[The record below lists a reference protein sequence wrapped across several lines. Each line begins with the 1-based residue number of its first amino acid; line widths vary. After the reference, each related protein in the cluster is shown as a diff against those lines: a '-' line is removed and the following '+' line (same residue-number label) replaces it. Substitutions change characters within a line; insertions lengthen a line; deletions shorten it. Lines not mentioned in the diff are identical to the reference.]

1 MREEAYDHVK
11 DRIAMAGGDPS
22 SPKKSDATTQ
32 PYRRADKVKGK
43 TVYQKQAEKKY
54 GKGVTA
60 LDIVKSKIK
69 KSGGKIMGE
78 ETLQEK
84 SQEGG
89 RSNFGKASVRNM
101 RRFGYGGNNAAR
113 LGQGEKRG
121 EAIDKRTAEH
131 KASRG
136 VKGSTQKRE
145 DKMKPVKWSDKNN
158 NDNRTEEFT
167 AEAMDSGS
175 GVGYEP
181 GKPAAKLGAIKLIS
195 KKEADAARER
205 ILAKTKAKRE
215 AAKKK
220 EDKNKQEVKA
230 VPADTMEGMYDID
243 PKTGKSPVASSVE
256 KGNKKKGEKR
266 LKHFAKLAK
275 KMVGEGTVA
284 KDMCKKNCGC
294 GQDPCIT
301 YGEQTQKPAAARP
314 ADKVMVSELS
324 KKTYGSY
331 VKKAATE
338 IGTSAMKGDYKKMQK
353 RHKGVLDASD
363 KLQKEELKMTKKE
376 YSKIHKDFKSDDPK
390 KPRTTKYVPG
400 KGTVSMPVKFVD
412 EAVYTGPNKEDR
424 KQIKKMDNPSYAKK
438 LADYEKNM
446 DPKKRQALKDK
457 ATKGMKF
464 TVEAMSSYDRNR
476 KAAAKRAAERN
487 RLRKAGKMGGRMERE
502 TYRSEGGTEM
512 HHKGYKVEEINPT
525 VEKAVQALDEIS
537 KKTLGSY
544 VKKAATEIGTSA
556 MKGDYKKMQKRH
568 KGVLDASD
576 KLQKE
581 GVYTGPNKEDRK
593 VIKKLDDK
601 DFAKKAA
608 DYEKNMDPKK
618 RQELKDK
625 ATKGMKFTHEGTSYG
640 MYKGSGKPSG
650 AMAAFAKKDK
660 EKKKEVKKEGLT
672 MMILGKEVEMVEACW
687 KGYEKKGMK
696 TMFGKRYPNCVK
708 KTKKEEVELP
718 NVTKQAK
725 VVKGKRT
732 GVLPLSDPKTQVGV
746 SGGYKKEEVEQVVE
760 HHEKDKDGNTI
771 PHNDEKIVNESDK
784 KGKGSG
790 TKDACYHKVKSRYSV
805 WPVSYT
811 HLRAPR
817 DS

>member
-1 MREEAYDHVK
+1 
-11 DRIAMAGGDPS
+11 MAGGDPS

-60 LDIVKSKIK
+60 LDIVKDKIK

-220 EDKNKQEVKA
+220 
-230 VPADTMEGMYDID
+230 MSEGMYDID

-476 KAAAKRAAERN
+476 KAAAKRAAARNAER
-487 RLRKAGKMGGRMERE
+487 RAGKRGGRMEGE
-502 TYRSEGGTEM
+502 TYRTEAGVHM
-512 HHKGYKVEEINPT
+512 HHKGYK
-525 VEKAVQALDEIS
+525 A
-537 KKTLGSY
+537 
-544 VKKAATEIGTSA
+544 
-556 MKGDYKKMQKRH
+556 
-568 KGVLDASD
+568 
-576 KLQKE
+576 E
-581 GVYTGPNKEDRK
+581 G
-593 VIKKLDDK
+593 
-601 DFAKKAA
+601 
-608 DYEKNMDPKK
+608 M
-618 RQELKDK
+618 
-625 ATKGMKFTHEGTSYG
+625 SYG
-640 MYKGSGKPSG
+640 LYKGSGKPSG
-650 AMAAFAKKDK
+650 PMAAFGKKNK
-660 EKKKEVKKEGLT
+660 LNKPETKKKKVQSFKKFKAGQEPASASAPD
-672 MMILGKEVEMVEACW
+672 MSEATLATARKNIGRDPKKKSCW
-687 KGYEKKGMK
+687 KGYKATG
-696 TMFGKRYPNCVK
+696 
-708 KTKKEEVELP
+708 TKM
-718 NVTKQAK
+718 
-725 VVKGKRT
+725 
-732 GVLPLSDPKTQVGV
+732 
-746 SGGYKKEEVEQVVE
+746 
-760 HHEKDKDGNTI
+760 KDG
-771 PHNDEKIVNESDK
+771 
-784 KGKGSG
+784 
-790 TKDACYHKVKSRYSV
+790 
-805 WPVSYT
+805 
-811 HLRAPR
+811 RAVP
-817 DS
+817 DCKPA

>member
-1 MREEAYDHVK
+1 
-11 DRIAMAGGDPS
+11 MAGGDPS
-22 SPKKSDATTQ
+22 SPNKKDATTQ

-113 LGQGEKRG
+113 LNQGEKRG

-131 KASRG
+131 KAGRG

-158 NDNRTEEFT
+158 NDNRTEQFT

-205 ILAKTKAKRE
+205 ILAKTKAKRK
-215 AAKKK
+215 AKG
-220 EDKNKQEVKA
+220 
-230 VPADTMEGMYDID
+230 MSEGMYDID
-243 PKTGKSPVASSVE
+243 PKTGKSPVAASVE

-284 KDMCKKNCGC
+284 KEMCKKNCGC

-314 ADKVMVSELS
+314 ADKVMVNELS
-324 KKTYGSY
+324 KKTYSSY

-412 EAVYTGPNKEDR
+412 EAVYTGP
-424 KQIKKMDNPSYAKK
+424 KKGDLKGYGSEAFKK
-438 LADYEKNM
+438 YVKNM

-464 TVEAMSSYDRNR
+464 THEETNIDEAMSSYDRNR

-487 RLRKAGKMGGRMERE
+487 RLRRAGKMGGRMENE
-502 TYRSEGGTEM
+502 TYRTEGGVRM
-512 HHKGYKVEEINPT
+512 HHKGYK
-525 VEKAVQALDEIS
+525 A
-537 KKTLGSY
+537 
-544 VKKAATEIGTSA
+544 
-556 MKGDYKKMQKRH
+556 
-568 KGVLDASD
+568 
-576 KLQKE
+576 E
-581 GVYTGPNKEDRK
+581 G
-593 VIKKLDDK
+593 
-601 DFAKKAA
+601 
-608 DYEKNMDPKK
+608 M
-618 RQELKDK
+618 
-625 ATKGMKFTHEGTSYG
+625 SYG
-640 MYKGSGKPSG
+640 LYRGSGKPSG
-650 AMAAFAKKDK
+650 PMAAFGKKNKLNKTDD
-660 EKKKEVKKEGLT
+660 KKKKVQSFKKFKAGQEPASASAPD
-672 MMILGKEVEMVEACW
+672 MSEATLATARKNIGRDPKKKSCW
-687 KGYEKKGMK
+687 KGYKATG
-696 TMFGKRYPNCVK
+696 
-708 KTKKEEVELP
+708 TKM
-718 NVTKQAK
+718 
-725 VVKGKRT
+725 
-732 GVLPLSDPKTQVGV
+732 
-746 SGGYKKEEVEQVVE
+746 
-760 HHEKDKDGNTI
+760 KDGRAV
-771 PHNDEKIVNESDK
+771 PDCK
-784 KGKGSG
+784 
-790 TKDACYHKVKSRYSV
+790 
-805 WPVSYT
+805 PV
-811 HLRAPR
+811 
-817 DS
+817 

>member
-1 MREEAYDHVK
+1 
-11 DRIAMAGGDPS
+11 MAGGDPS
-22 SPKKSDATTQ
+22 SPNKKDATTQ

-131 KASRG
+131 KAGRG

-158 NDNRTEEFT
+158 NDNRTEQFT

-220 EDKNKQEVKA
+220 
-230 VPADTMEGMYDID
+230 MSEGMYDID
-243 PKTGKSPVASSVE
+243 PKTGKSPVAASVE

-314 ADKVMVSELS
+314 ADKVMVNELS

-338 IGTSAMKGDYKKMQK
+338 IGTSAIKGDYKKMQK

-412 EAVYTGPNKEDR
+412 EEVYTGP
-424 KQIKKMDNPSYAKK
+424 KKGDLKGYGSEAFKK
-438 LADYEKNM
+438 YVKNM

-464 TVEAMSSYDRNR
+464 THEEKETVDEAMSSYDRNR

-487 RLRKAGKMGGRMERE
+487 RQRRAGTRGGRMENE
-502 TYRSEGGTEM
+502 TYRTEGGKTM
-512 HHKGYKVEEINPT
+512 HHKGYKVE
-525 VEKAVQALDEIS
+525 
-537 KKTLGSY
+537 
-544 VKKAATEIGTSA
+544 
-556 MKGDYKKMQKRH
+556 
-568 KGVLDASD
+568 
-576 KLQKE
+576 
-581 GVYTGPNKEDRK
+581 
-593 VIKKLDDK
+593 
-601 DFAKKAA
+601 
-608 DYEKNMDPKK
+608 
-618 RQELKDK
+618 
-625 ATKGMKFTHEGTSYG
+625 GMSYG
-640 MYKGSGKPSG
+640 LYRGSGKPSG
-650 AMAAFAKKDK
+650 PMAAFGKKNKLNKTDD
-660 EKKKEVKKEGLT
+660 KKKKVQSFKKFKAGQEPASASAPD
-672 MMILGKEVEMVEACW
+672 MSEATLATARKNIGRDPKKKSCW
-687 KGYEKKGMK
+687 KGYKATG
-696 TMFGKRYPNCVK
+696 
-708 KTKKEEVELP
+708 TKM
-718 NVTKQAK
+718 
-725 VVKGKRT
+725 
-732 GVLPLSDPKTQVGV
+732 
-746 SGGYKKEEVEQVVE
+746 
-760 HHEKDKDGNTI
+760 KDGRAV
-771 PHNDEKIVNESDK
+771 PDCK
-784 KGKGSG
+784 
-790 TKDACYHKVKSRYSV
+790 
-805 WPVSYT
+805 PV
-811 HLRAPR
+811 
-817 DS
+817 

>member
-1 MREEAYDHVK
+1 
-11 DRIAMAGGDPS
+11 MAGGDPS
-22 SPKKSDATTQ
+22 HPKKTDATTQ

-131 KASRG
+131 KAGRG

-158 NDNRTEEFT
+158 NDNRTEQFT

-205 ILAKTKAKRE
+205 ILAKTKAIR
-215 AAKKK
+215 KKK
-220 EDKNKQEVKA
+220 GIA
-230 VPADTMEGMYDID
+230 EGMYDID

-314 ADKVMVSELS
+314 ADKVMVNELS

-338 IGTSAMKGDYKKMQK
+338 IGTSAIKGDYKKMQK

-412 EAVYTGPNKEDR
+412 EEVYTGP
-424 KQIKKMDNPSYAKK
+424 KKGDLKGYGSEAFKK
-438 LADYEKNM
+438 YVKNM

-464 TVEAMSSYDRNR
+464 THEEKETVDEAMSSYDRNR

-487 RLRKAGKMGGRMERE
+487 RQRRAGTRGGRMENE
-502 TYRSEGGTEM
+502 TYRTEGGKTM
-512 HHKGYKVEEINPT
+512 HHKGYKVE
-525 VEKAVQALDEIS
+525 
-537 KKTLGSY
+537 
-544 VKKAATEIGTSA
+544 
-556 MKGDYKKMQKRH
+556 
-568 KGVLDASD
+568 
-576 KLQKE
+576 
-581 GVYTGPNKEDRK
+581 
-593 VIKKLDDK
+593 
-601 DFAKKAA
+601 
-608 DYEKNMDPKK
+608 
-618 RQELKDK
+618 
-625 ATKGMKFTHEGTSYG
+625 GMSYG
-640 MYKGSGKPSG
+640 LYRGSGKPSG
-650 AMAAFAKKDK
+650 PMAAFGKKNKLNKTDD
-660 EKKKEVKKEGLT
+660 KKKKVQSFKKFKAGQEPASASAPD
-672 MMILGKEVEMVEACW
+672 MSEATLATARKNIGRDPKKKSCW
-687 KGYEKKGMK
+687 KGYKATG
-696 TMFGKRYPNCVK
+696 
-708 KTKKEEVELP
+708 TKM
-718 NVTKQAK
+718 
-725 VVKGKRT
+725 
-732 GVLPLSDPKTQVGV
+732 
-746 SGGYKKEEVEQVVE
+746 
-760 HHEKDKDGNTI
+760 KDGRAV
-771 PHNDEKIVNESDK
+771 PDCK
-784 KGKGSG
+784 
-790 TKDACYHKVKSRYSV
+790 
-805 WPVSYT
+805 PV
-811 HLRAPR
+811 
-817 DS
+817 

>member
-1 MREEAYDHVK
+1 
-11 DRIAMAGGDPS
+11 MAGGDPS
-22 SPKKSDATTQ
+22 SPNKKDATTQ

-101 RRFGYGGNNAAR
+101 RRFGYGGNNAAM
-113 LGQGEKRG
+113 LNQGEKRG

-131 KASRG
+131 KAGRG

-158 NDNRTEEFT
+158 NDNRTEQFT

-205 ILAKTKAKRE
+205 ILAKTKALR
-215 AAKKK
+215 KKK
-220 EDKNKQEVKA
+220 GIA
-230 VPADTMEGMYDID
+230 EGMYDID
-243 PKTGKSPVASSVE
+243 PKTGKSPVAASVE

-314 ADKVMVSELS
+314 ADKVMVNELS

-338 IGTSAMKGDYKKMQK
+338 IGTSAIKGDYKKMQK

-412 EAVYTGPNKEDR
+412 EAVYTGP
-424 KQIKKMDNPSYAKK
+424 KKGDLKGYGSEAYKK
-438 LADYEKNM
+438 YVKNM

-464 TVEAMSSYDRNR
+464 THEETNIDEAMSSYDRNR

-487 RLRKAGKMGGRMERE
+487 RQRRAGTRGGRMENE
-502 TYRSEGGTEM
+502 TYRNEAGTRM
-512 HHKGYKVEEINPT
+512 HHKGYKVE
-525 VEKAVQALDEIS
+525 
-537 KKTLGSY
+537 
-544 VKKAATEIGTSA
+544 
-556 MKGDYKKMQKRH
+556 
-568 KGVLDASD
+568 
-576 KLQKE
+576 
-581 GVYTGPNKEDRK
+581 
-593 VIKKLDDK
+593 
-601 DFAKKAA
+601 
-608 DYEKNMDPKK
+608 
-618 RQELKDK
+618 
-625 ATKGMKFTHEGTSYG
+625 GMSYG
-640 MYKGSGKPSG
+640 LYRGSGKPSG
-650 AMAAFAKKDK
+650 PMAAFGKKNKLNKTDD
-660 EKKKEVKKEGLT
+660 KKKKVQSFKKFKAGQEPASASAPD
-672 MMILGKEVEMVEACW
+672 MSEATLATARKNIGRDPKKKSCW
-687 KGYEKKGMK
+687 KGYKATG
-696 TMFGKRYPNCVK
+696 
-708 KTKKEEVELP
+708 TKM
-718 NVTKQAK
+718 
-725 VVKGKRT
+725 
-732 GVLPLSDPKTQVGV
+732 
-746 SGGYKKEEVEQVVE
+746 
-760 HHEKDKDGNTI
+760 KDGRAV
-771 PHNDEKIVNESDK
+771 PDCK
-784 KGKGSG
+784 
-790 TKDACYHKVKSRYSV
+790 
-805 WPVSYT
+805 PV
-811 HLRAPR
+811 
-817 DS
+817 

>member
-1 MREEAYDHVK
+1 
-11 DRIAMAGGDPS
+11 MAGGDPS
-22 SPKKSDATTQ
+22 SPNKKDATTQ

-158 NDNRTEEFT
+158 NDNRTEQFT

-205 ILAKTKAKRE
+205 ILAKTKALR
-215 AAKKK
+215 KKK
-220 EDKNKQEVKA
+220 GIA
-230 VPADTMEGMYDID
+230 EGMYDID

-314 ADKVMVSELS
+314 ADKVMVNELS

-338 IGTSAMKGDYKKMQK
+338 IGTSAIKGDYKKMQK

-412 EAVYTGPNKEDR
+412 EEVYTGP
-424 KQIKKMDNPSYAKK
+424 KKGDLKGYGSEAFKK
-438 LADYEKNM
+438 YVKNM

-464 TVEAMSSYDRNR
+464 THEEKETVDEAMSSYDRNR

-487 RLRKAGKMGGRMERE
+487 RQRRAGTRGGRMENE
-502 TYRSEGGTEM
+502 TYRTEGGKTM
-512 HHKGYKVEEINPT
+512 HHKGYKVE
-525 VEKAVQALDEIS
+525 
-537 KKTLGSY
+537 
-544 VKKAATEIGTSA
+544 
-556 MKGDYKKMQKRH
+556 
-568 KGVLDASD
+568 
-576 KLQKE
+576 
-581 GVYTGPNKEDRK
+581 
-593 VIKKLDDK
+593 
-601 DFAKKAA
+601 
-608 DYEKNMDPKK
+608 
-618 RQELKDK
+618 
-625 ATKGMKFTHEGTSYG
+625 GMSYG
-640 MYKGSGKPSG
+640 LYRGSGKPSG
-650 AMAAFAKKDK
+650 PMAAFGKKNKLNKTDD
-660 EKKKEVKKEGLT
+660 KKKKVQSFKKFKAGQEPASASAPD
-672 MMILGKEVEMVEACW
+672 MSEATLATARKNIGRDPKKKSCW
-687 KGYEKKGMK
+687 KGYKATG
-696 TMFGKRYPNCVK
+696 
-708 KTKKEEVELP
+708 TKM
-718 NVTKQAK
+718 
-725 VVKGKRT
+725 
-732 GVLPLSDPKTQVGV
+732 
-746 SGGYKKEEVEQVVE
+746 
-760 HHEKDKDGNTI
+760 KDGRAV
-771 PHNDEKIVNESDK
+771 PDCK
-784 KGKGSG
+784 
-790 TKDACYHKVKSRYSV
+790 
-805 WPVSYT
+805 PV
-811 HLRAPR
+811 
-817 DS
+817 

>member
-1 MREEAYDHVK
+1 
-11 DRIAMAGGDPS
+11 MAGGDPS
-22 SPKKSDATTQ
+22 SPNKKDATTQ

-131 KASRG
+131 KAGRG

-158 NDNRTEEFT
+158 NDNRTEQFT

-205 ILAKTKAKRE
+205 ILAKTKALR
-215 AAKKK
+215 KKK
-220 EDKNKQEVKA
+220 GIA
-230 VPADTMEGMYDID
+230 EGMYDID
-243 PKTGKSPVASSVE
+243 PKTGKSPVAASVE

-314 ADKVMVSELS
+314 ADKVMVNELS

-338 IGTSAMKGDYKKMQK
+338 IGTSAIKGDYKKMQK

-412 EAVYTGPNKEDR
+412 EAVYTGP
-424 KQIKKMDNPSYAKK
+424 KKGDLKGYGSEAFKK
-438 LADYEKNM
+438 YVKNM

-464 TVEAMSSYDRNR
+464 THEEKETVDEAMSSYDRNR

-487 RLRKAGKMGGRMERE
+487 RQRRAGTRGGRMENE
-502 TYRSEGGTEM
+502 TYRTEGGKTM
-512 HHKGYKVEEINPT
+512 HHKGYKVE
-525 VEKAVQALDEIS
+525 
-537 KKTLGSY
+537 
-544 VKKAATEIGTSA
+544 
-556 MKGDYKKMQKRH
+556 
-568 KGVLDASD
+568 
-576 KLQKE
+576 
-581 GVYTGPNKEDRK
+581 
-593 VIKKLDDK
+593 
-601 DFAKKAA
+601 
-608 DYEKNMDPKK
+608 
-618 RQELKDK
+618 
-625 ATKGMKFTHEGTSYG
+625 GMSYG
-640 MYKGSGKPSG
+640 LYRGSGKPSG
-650 AMAAFAKKDK
+650 PMAAFGKKNKLNKTDD
-660 EKKKEVKKEGLT
+660 KKKKVQSFKKFKAGQEPASASAPD
-672 MMILGKEVEMVEACW
+672 MSEATLATARKNIGRDPKKKSCW
-687 KGYEKKGMK
+687 KGYKATG
-696 TMFGKRYPNCVK
+696 
-708 KTKKEEVELP
+708 TKM
-718 NVTKQAK
+718 
-725 VVKGKRT
+725 
-732 GVLPLSDPKTQVGV
+732 
-746 SGGYKKEEVEQVVE
+746 
-760 HHEKDKDGNTI
+760 KDGRAV
-771 PHNDEKIVNESDK
+771 PDCK
-784 KGKGSG
+784 
-790 TKDACYHKVKSRYSV
+790 
-805 WPVSYT
+805 PV
-811 HLRAPR
+811 
-817 DS
+817 

>member
-1 MREEAYDHVK
+1 
-11 DRIAMAGGDPS
+11 MAGGDPS

-158 NDNRTEEFT
+158 NDNRTEQFT

-220 EDKNKQEVKA
+220 
-230 VPADTMEGMYDID
+230 MSEGMYDID
-243 PKTGKSPVASSVE
+243 PKTGKSPVAASVE

-338 IGTSAMKGDYKKMQK
+338 IGTSAIKGDYKKMQK

-476 KAAAKRAAERN
+476 KAAAKRAAARNAER
-487 RLRKAGKMGGRMERE
+487 RAGKRGGRMEGE
-502 TYRSEGGTEM
+502 TYRTEAGVHM
-512 HHKGYKVEEINPT
+512 HHKGYK
-525 VEKAVQALDEIS
+525 A
-537 KKTLGSY
+537 
-544 VKKAATEIGTSA
+544 
-556 MKGDYKKMQKRH
+556 
-568 KGVLDASD
+568 
-576 KLQKE
+576 E
-581 GVYTGPNKEDRK
+581 G
-593 VIKKLDDK
+593 
-601 DFAKKAA
+601 
-608 DYEKNMDPKK
+608 M
-618 RQELKDK
+618 
-625 ATKGMKFTHEGTSYG
+625 SYG
-640 MYKGSGKPSG
+640 LYKGSGKPSG
-650 AMAAFAKKDK
+650 PMAAFGKKNK
-660 EKKKEVKKEGLT
+660 LNKPETKKKKVQSFKKFKAGQEPASASAPD
-672 MMILGKEVEMVEACW
+672 MSEATLATARKNIGRDPKKKSCW
-687 KGYEKKGMK
+687 KGYKATG
-696 TMFGKRYPNCVK
+696 
-708 KTKKEEVELP
+708 TKM
-718 NVTKQAK
+718 
-725 VVKGKRT
+725 
-732 GVLPLSDPKTQVGV
+732 
-746 SGGYKKEEVEQVVE
+746 
-760 HHEKDKDGNTI
+760 KDG
-771 PHNDEKIVNESDK
+771 
-784 KGKGSG
+784 
-790 TKDACYHKVKSRYSV
+790 
-805 WPVSYT
+805 
-811 HLRAPR
+811 RAVP
-817 DS
+817 DCKPA

>member
-1 MREEAYDHVK
+1 
-11 DRIAMAGGDPS
+11 MAGGDPS
-22 SPKKSDATTQ
+22 HPKKTDATTQ

-43 TVYQKQAEKKY
+43 TVYQKQAVKKY

-60 LDIVKSKIK
+60 LDIVKDKIK

-101 RRFGYGGNNAAR
+101 RRFGYGGNDASR

-220 EDKNKQEVKA
+220 
-230 VPADTMEGMYDID
+230 MSEGMYDID
-243 PKTGKSPVASSVE
+243 PKTGESPVASSVR
-256 KGNKKKGEKR
+256 KGNKLKGEKR
-266 LKHFAKLAK
+266 LKHFSKLAK

-476 KAAAKRAAERN
+476 KAAAKRAAARNAER
-487 RLRKAGKMGGRMERE
+487 RAGKRGGRMEGE
-502 TYRSEGGTEM
+502 TYRTEAGVHM
-512 HHKGYKVEEINPT
+512 HHKGYK
-525 VEKAVQALDEIS
+525 A
-537 KKTLGSY
+537 
-544 VKKAATEIGTSA
+544 
-556 MKGDYKKMQKRH
+556 
-568 KGVLDASD
+568 
-576 KLQKE
+576 E
-581 GVYTGPNKEDRK
+581 G
-593 VIKKLDDK
+593 
-601 DFAKKAA
+601 
-608 DYEKNMDPKK
+608 M
-618 RQELKDK
+618 
-625 ATKGMKFTHEGTSYG
+625 SYG
-640 MYKGSGKPSG
+640 LYKGSGKPSG
-650 AMAAFAKKDK
+650 PMAAFGKKNK
-660 EKKKEVKKEGLT
+660 LNKPETKKKKVQSFKKFKAGQEPASASAPD
-672 MMILGKEVEMVEACW
+672 MSEATLATARKNIGRDPKKKSCW
-687 KGYEKKGMK
+687 KGYKATG
-696 TMFGKRYPNCVK
+696 
-708 KTKKEEVELP
+708 TKM
-718 NVTKQAK
+718 
-725 VVKGKRT
+725 
-732 GVLPLSDPKTQVGV
+732 
-746 SGGYKKEEVEQVVE
+746 
-760 HHEKDKDGNTI
+760 KDG
-771 PHNDEKIVNESDK
+771 
-784 KGKGSG
+784 
-790 TKDACYHKVKSRYSV
+790 
-805 WPVSYT
+805 
-811 HLRAPR
+811 RAVP
-817 DS
+817 DCKPA

>member
-1 MREEAYDHVK
+1 
-11 DRIAMAGGDPS
+11 MAGGDPS

-220 EDKNKQEVKA
+220 
-230 VPADTMEGMYDID
+230 MSEGMYDID

-314 ADKVMVSELS
+314 ADKVMVSEVS
-324 KKTYGSY
+324 KKTLGSY

-476 KAAAKRAAERN
+476 KAAAKRAAARNAER
-487 RLRKAGKMGGRMERE
+487 RAGKRGGRMEGE
-502 TYRSEGGTEM
+502 TYRTEAGVHM
-512 HHKGYKVEEINPT
+512 HHKGYK
-525 VEKAVQALDEIS
+525 A
-537 KKTLGSY
+537 
-544 VKKAATEIGTSA
+544 
-556 MKGDYKKMQKRH
+556 
-568 KGVLDASD
+568 
-576 KLQKE
+576 E
-581 GVYTGPNKEDRK
+581 G
-593 VIKKLDDK
+593 
-601 DFAKKAA
+601 
-608 DYEKNMDPKK
+608 M
-618 RQELKDK
+618 
-625 ATKGMKFTHEGTSYG
+625 SYG
-640 MYKGSGKPSG
+640 LYKGSGKPSG
-650 AMAAFAKKDK
+650 PMAAFGKKNK
-660 EKKKEVKKEGLT
+660 LNKPETKKKKVQSFKKFKAGQEPASASAPD
-672 MMILGKEVEMVEACW
+672 MSEATLATARKNIGRDPKKKSCW
-687 KGYEKKGMK
+687 KGYKATG
-696 TMFGKRYPNCVK
+696 
-708 KTKKEEVELP
+708 TKM
-718 NVTKQAK
+718 
-725 VVKGKRT
+725 
-732 GVLPLSDPKTQVGV
+732 
-746 SGGYKKEEVEQVVE
+746 
-760 HHEKDKDGNTI
+760 KDG
-771 PHNDEKIVNESDK
+771 
-784 KGKGSG
+784 
-790 TKDACYHKVKSRYSV
+790 
-805 WPVSYT
+805 
-811 HLRAPR
+811 RAVP
-817 DS
+817 DCKPA

>member
-1 MREEAYDHVK
+1 
-11 DRIAMAGGDPS
+11 MAGGDPS
-22 SPKKSDATTQ
+22 SPNKKDATTQ

-131 KASRG
+131 KAGRG

-158 NDNRTEEFT
+158 NDNRTEQFT

-205 ILAKTKAKRE
+205 ILAKTKALR
-215 AAKKK
+215 KKK
-220 EDKNKQEVKA
+220 GIA
-230 VPADTMEGMYDID
+230 EGMYDID
-243 PKTGKSPVASSVE
+243 PKTGKSPVAASVE

-314 ADKVMVSELS
+314 ADKVMVNELS

-338 IGTSAMKGDYKKMQK
+338 IGTSAIKGDYKKMQK

-412 EAVYTGPNKEDR
+412 EEVYTGP
-424 KQIKKMDNPSYAKK
+424 KKGDLKGYGSEAFKK
-438 LADYEKNM
+438 YVKNM

-464 TVEAMSSYDRNR
+464 THEEKETVDEAMSSYDRNR

-487 RLRKAGKMGGRMERE
+487 HQRRAGTRGGRMENE
-502 TYRSEGGTEM
+502 TYRTEGGKTM
-512 HHKGYKVEEINPT
+512 HHKGYKVE
-525 VEKAVQALDEIS
+525 
-537 KKTLGSY
+537 
-544 VKKAATEIGTSA
+544 
-556 MKGDYKKMQKRH
+556 
-568 KGVLDASD
+568 
-576 KLQKE
+576 
-581 GVYTGPNKEDRK
+581 
-593 VIKKLDDK
+593 
-601 DFAKKAA
+601 
-608 DYEKNMDPKK
+608 
-618 RQELKDK
+618 
-625 ATKGMKFTHEGTSYG
+625 GMSYG
-640 MYKGSGKPSG
+640 LYRGSGKPSG
-650 AMAAFAKKDK
+650 PMAAFGKKNKLNKTDD
-660 EKKKEVKKEGLT
+660 KKKKVQSFKKFKAGQEPASASAPD
-672 MMILGKEVEMVEACW
+672 MSEATLATARKNIGRDPKKKSCW
-687 KGYEKKGMK
+687 KGYKATG
-696 TMFGKRYPNCVK
+696 
-708 KTKKEEVELP
+708 TKM
-718 NVTKQAK
+718 
-725 VVKGKRT
+725 
-732 GVLPLSDPKTQVGV
+732 
-746 SGGYKKEEVEQVVE
+746 
-760 HHEKDKDGNTI
+760 KDGRAV
-771 PHNDEKIVNESDK
+771 PDCK
-784 KGKGSG
+784 
-790 TKDACYHKVKSRYSV
+790 
-805 WPVSYT
+805 PV
-811 HLRAPR
+811 
-817 DS
+817 

>member
-1 MREEAYDHVK
+1 
-11 DRIAMAGGDPS
+11 MAGGDPS
-22 SPKKSDATTQ
+22 HPKKTDATTQ

-43 TVYQKQAEKKY
+43 TVYQKQAVKKY

-60 LDIVKSKIK
+60 LDIVKDKIK

-89 RSNFGKASVRNM
+89 RSTFGKASVRNM
-101 RRFGYGGNNAAR
+101 RRFGYGGNDASR
-113 LGQGEKRG
+113 LNQGEKRG

-167 AEAMDSGS
+167 AEAKVDNKIPDWKRS
-175 GVGYEP
+175 
-181 GKPAAKLGAIKLIS
+181 
-195 KKEADAARER
+195 AARNKR
-205 ILAKTKAKRE
+205 YGNPYGSLALGGGIQRDRRDDHYNRRGKKTKGVA
-215 AAKKK
+215 
-220 EDKNKQEVKA
+220 
-230 VPADTMEGMYDID
+230 EGMYDID

-256 KGNKKKGEKR
+256 KGNKKKGDKR

-284 KDMCKKNCGC
+284 KEMCKKNCGC

-412 EAVYTGPNKEDR
+412 EAVYTGPDKKDR
-424 KQIKKMDNPSYAKK
+424 AVIKKMDNKDFAKK
-438 LADYEKNM
+438 AAEYEKNM
-446 DPKKRQALKDK
+446 DPKKRQELKDK

-476 KAAAKRAAERN
+476 KAAAKRAAARNAER
-487 RLRKAGKMGGRMERE
+487 RAGKRGGRMEGE
-502 TYRSEGGTEM
+502 TYRTEGGVHM
-512 HHKGYKVEEINPT
+512 HHKGYK
-525 VEKAVQALDEIS
+525 A
-537 KKTLGSY
+537 
-544 VKKAATEIGTSA
+544 
-556 MKGDYKKMQKRH
+556 
-568 KGVLDASD
+568 
-576 KLQKE
+576 E
-581 GVYTGPNKEDRK
+581 G
-593 VIKKLDDK
+593 
-601 DFAKKAA
+601 
-608 DYEKNMDPKK
+608 M
-618 RQELKDK
+618 
-625 ATKGMKFTHEGTSYG
+625 SYG
-640 MYKGSGKPSG
+640 LYKGSGKPSG
-650 AMAAFAKKDK
+650 PMAAFGKKNK
-660 EKKKEVKKEGLT
+660 LNKPETKKKKVQSFKKFKAGQEPASASAPD
-672 MMILGKEVEMVEACW
+672 MSEATLATARKNIGRDPKKKSCW
-687 KGYEKKGMK
+687 KGYKATG
-696 TMFGKRYPNCVK
+696 
-708 KTKKEEVELP
+708 TKM
-718 NVTKQAK
+718 
-725 VVKGKRT
+725 
-732 GVLPLSDPKTQVGV
+732 
-746 SGGYKKEEVEQVVE
+746 
-760 HHEKDKDGNTI
+760 KDG
-771 PHNDEKIVNESDK
+771 
-784 KGKGSG
+784 
-790 TKDACYHKVKSRYSV
+790 
-805 WPVSYT
+805 
-811 HLRAPR
+811 RAVP
-817 DS
+817 DCKPA

>member
-1 MREEAYDHVK
+1 
-11 DRIAMAGGDPS
+11 MAGGDPS
-22 SPKKSDATTQ
+22 SPNKKDATTQ

-131 KASRG
+131 KAGRG

-158 NDNRTEEFT
+158 NDNRTEQFT

-205 ILAKTKAKRE
+205 ILAKTKALR
-215 AAKKK
+215 KKK
-220 EDKNKQEVKA
+220 GIA
-230 VPADTMEGMYDID
+230 EGMYDID

-314 ADKVMVSELS
+314 ADKVMVNELS

-338 IGTSAMKGDYKKMQK
+338 IGTSAIKGDYKKMQK

-376 YSKIHKDFKSDDPK
+376 YSKINKDFKSDDPK

-412 EAVYTGPNKEDR
+412 EAVYTGP
-424 KQIKKMDNPSYAKK
+424 KKGDLKGYGSEAYKK
-438 LADYEKNM
+438 YVKNM

-464 TVEAMSSYDRNR
+464 THEEKETVDEAMSSYDRNR

-487 RLRKAGKMGGRMERE
+487 RQRRAGTRGGRMENE
-502 TYRSEGGTEM
+502 TYRTEGGKTM
-512 HHKGYKVEEINPT
+512 HHKGYKVE
-525 VEKAVQALDEIS
+525 
-537 KKTLGSY
+537 
-544 VKKAATEIGTSA
+544 
-556 MKGDYKKMQKRH
+556 
-568 KGVLDASD
+568 
-576 KLQKE
+576 
-581 GVYTGPNKEDRK
+581 
-593 VIKKLDDK
+593 
-601 DFAKKAA
+601 
-608 DYEKNMDPKK
+608 
-618 RQELKDK
+618 
-625 ATKGMKFTHEGTSYG
+625 GMSYG
-640 MYKGSGKPSG
+640 LYRGSGKPSG
-650 AMAAFAKKDK
+650 PMAAFGKKNKLNKTDD
-660 EKKKEVKKEGLT
+660 KKKKVQSFKKFKAGQEPASASAPD
-672 MMILGKEVEMVEACW
+672 MSEATLATARKNIGRDPKKKSCW
-687 KGYEKKGMK
+687 KGYKATG
-696 TMFGKRYPNCVK
+696 
-708 KTKKEEVELP
+708 TKM
-718 NVTKQAK
+718 
-725 VVKGKRT
+725 
-732 GVLPLSDPKTQVGV
+732 
-746 SGGYKKEEVEQVVE
+746 
-760 HHEKDKDGNTI
+760 KDGRAV
-771 PHNDEKIVNESDK
+771 PDCK
-784 KGKGSG
+784 
-790 TKDACYHKVKSRYSV
+790 
-805 WPVSYT
+805 PV
-811 HLRAPR
+811 
-817 DS
+817 

>member
-1 MREEAYDHVK
+1 
-11 DRIAMAGGDPS
+11 MAGGDPS

-158 NDNRTEEFT
+158 NDNRTEQFT

-220 EDKNKQEVKA
+220 
-230 VPADTMEGMYDID
+230 MSEGMYDID

-476 KAAAKRAAERN
+476 KAAAKRAAARNAER
-487 RLRKAGKMGGRMERE
+487 RAGKRGERMEGE
-502 TYRSEGGTEM
+502 TYRTEAGVHM
-512 HHKGYKVEEINPT
+512 HHKGYK
-525 VEKAVQALDEIS
+525 A
-537 KKTLGSY
+537 
-544 VKKAATEIGTSA
+544 
-556 MKGDYKKMQKRH
+556 
-568 KGVLDASD
+568 
-576 KLQKE
+576 E
-581 GVYTGPNKEDRK
+581 G
-593 VIKKLDDK
+593 I
-601 DFAKKAA
+601 
-608 DYEKNMDPKK
+608 
-618 RQELKDK
+618 
-625 ATKGMKFTHEGTSYG
+625 SYG
-640 MYKGSGKPSG
+640 LYKGSGKPSG
-650 AMAAFAKKDK
+650 PMAAFGKKNK
-660 EKKKEVKKEGLT
+660 LNKPETKKKKVQSFKKFKAGQEPASASAPD
-672 MMILGKEVEMVEACW
+672 MSEATLATARKNIGRDPKKKSCW
-687 KGYEKKGMK
+687 KGYKATG
-696 TMFGKRYPNCVK
+696 
-708 KTKKEEVELP
+708 TKM
-718 NVTKQAK
+718 
-725 VVKGKRT
+725 
-732 GVLPLSDPKTQVGV
+732 
-746 SGGYKKEEVEQVVE
+746 
-760 HHEKDKDGNTI
+760 KDG
-771 PHNDEKIVNESDK
+771 
-784 KGKGSG
+784 
-790 TKDACYHKVKSRYSV
+790 
-805 WPVSYT
+805 
-811 HLRAPR
+811 RAVP
-817 DS
+817 DCKPA

>member
-1 MREEAYDHVK
+1 
-11 DRIAMAGGDPS
+11 MAGGDPS
-22 SPKKSDATTQ
+22 SPNKKDATTQ

-131 KASRG
+131 KAGRG

-158 NDNRTEEFT
+158 NDNRTEQFT

-205 ILAKTKAKRE
+205 ILAKTKAIR
-215 AAKKK
+215 KKK
-220 EDKNKQEVKA
+220 GIA
-230 VPADTMEGMYDID
+230 EGMYDID

-314 ADKVMVSELS
+314 ADKVMVNELS
-324 KKTYGSY
+324 KKTYASY

-338 IGTSAMKGDYKKMQK
+338 IGTSAIKGDYKKMQK

-412 EAVYTGPNKEDR
+412 EAVYTGP
-424 KQIKKMDNPSYAKK
+424 KKGDLKGYGSEAFKK
-438 LADYEKNM
+438 YVKNM

-464 TVEAMSSYDRNR
+464 THEEKETVDEAMSSYDRNR

-487 RLRKAGKMGGRMERE
+487 RQRRAGTRGGRMENE
-502 TYRSEGGTEM
+502 TYRTEGGKTM
-512 HHKGYKVEEINPT
+512 HHKGYKVE
-525 VEKAVQALDEIS
+525 
-537 KKTLGSY
+537 
-544 VKKAATEIGTSA
+544 
-556 MKGDYKKMQKRH
+556 
-568 KGVLDASD
+568 
-576 KLQKE
+576 
-581 GVYTGPNKEDRK
+581 
-593 VIKKLDDK
+593 
-601 DFAKKAA
+601 
-608 DYEKNMDPKK
+608 
-618 RQELKDK
+618 
-625 ATKGMKFTHEGTSYG
+625 GMSYG
-640 MYKGSGKPSG
+640 LYRGSGKPSG
-650 AMAAFAKKDK
+650 PMAAFGKKNKLNKTDD
-660 EKKKEVKKEGLT
+660 KKKKVQSFKKFKAGQEPASASAPD
-672 MMILGKEVEMVEACW
+672 MSEATLATARKNIGRDPKKKSCW
-687 KGYEKKGMK
+687 KGYKATG
-696 TMFGKRYPNCVK
+696 
-708 KTKKEEVELP
+708 TKM
-718 NVTKQAK
+718 
-725 VVKGKRT
+725 
-732 GVLPLSDPKTQVGV
+732 
-746 SGGYKKEEVEQVVE
+746 
-760 HHEKDKDGNTI
+760 KDGRAV
-771 PHNDEKIVNESDK
+771 PDCK
-784 KGKGSG
+784 
-790 TKDACYHKVKSRYSV
+790 
-805 WPVSYT
+805 PV
-811 HLRAPR
+811 
-817 DS
+817 

>member
-1 MREEAYDHVK
+1 
-11 DRIAMAGGDPS
+11 MAGGDPS
-22 SPKKSDATTQ
+22 SPRKSDATTQ

-60 LDIVKSKIK
+60 LDIVKAKIK

-131 KASRG
+131 KAGRG

-167 AEAMDSGS
+167 AEAKVD
-175 GVGYEP
+175 
-181 GKPAAKLGAIKLIS
+181 
-195 KKEADAARER
+195 KKIPDWKRSAARNKR
-205 ILAKTKAKRE
+205 YGNPYGSLALGGGIQRDRRDDHYNRRGVKTKGMK
-215 AAKKK
+215 
-220 EDKNKQEVKA
+220 
-230 VPADTMEGMYDID
+230 EGMYDID

-487 RLRKAGKMGGRMERE
+487 RQRRAGTRGGRMENE
-502 TYRSEGGTEM
+502 TYRTEGGKQM
-512 HHKGYKVEEINPT
+512 HHKGYKVE
-525 VEKAVQALDEIS
+525 
-537 KKTLGSY
+537 
-544 VKKAATEIGTSA
+544 
-556 MKGDYKKMQKRH
+556 
-568 KGVLDASD
+568 
-576 KLQKE
+576 
-581 GVYTGPNKEDRK
+581 
-593 VIKKLDDK
+593 
-601 DFAKKAA
+601 
-608 DYEKNMDPKK
+608 
-618 RQELKDK
+618 
-625 ATKGMKFTHEGTSYG
+625 GMSYG
-640 MYKGSGKPSG
+640 LYKGSGKPSG
-650 AMAAFAKKDK
+650 PMAAFGKKNKLNKTDD
-660 EKKKEVKKEGLT
+660 KKKKVQSFKKFKAGQEPASASAPD
-672 MMILGKEVEMVEACW
+672 MSEATLATAR
-687 KGYEKKGMK
+687 KNIG
-696 TMFGKRYPNCVK
+696 R
-708 KTKKEEVELP
+708 
-718 NVTKQAK
+718 
-725 VVKGKRT
+725 
-732 GVLPLSDPKTQVGV
+732 DPKKKSCW
-746 SGGYKKEEVEQVVE
+746 SGYRATGTKM
-760 HHEKDKDGNTI
+760 KDGRAV
-771 PHNDEKIVNESDK
+771 PDCK
-784 KGKGSG
+784 
-790 TKDACYHKVKSRYSV
+790 
-805 WPVSYT
+805 PV
-811 HLRAPR
+811 
-817 DS
+817 

>member
-1 MREEAYDHVK
+1 
-11 DRIAMAGGDPS
+11 MAGGDPS
-22 SPKKSDATTQ
+22 SPNKKDATTQ

-131 KASRG
+131 KAGRG

-158 NDNRTEEFT
+158 NDNRTEQFT

-205 ILAKTKAKRE
+205 ILAKTKAKRK
-215 AAKKK
+215 AKG
-220 EDKNKQEVKA
+220 
-230 VPADTMEGMYDID
+230 MSEGMYDID

-284 KDMCKKNCGC
+284 KEMCKKNCGC

-314 ADKVMVSELS
+314 ADKVMVNELS
-324 KKTYGSY
+324 KKTYSSY

-412 EAVYTGPNKEDR
+412 EEVYTGP
-424 KQIKKMDNPSYAKK
+424 KKGDLKGYGSEAFKK
-438 LADYEKNM
+438 YVKNM

-464 TVEAMSSYDRNR
+464 THEETNIDEAMSSYDRNR
-476 KAAAKRAAERN
+476 KAAAKRAAARNAER
-487 RLRKAGKMGGRMERE
+487 RAGKRGGRMEGE
-502 TYRSEGGTEM
+502 TYRTEGGVHM
-512 HHKGYKVEEINPT
+512 HHKGYK
-525 VEKAVQALDEIS
+525 A
-537 KKTLGSY
+537 
-544 VKKAATEIGTSA
+544 
-556 MKGDYKKMQKRH
+556 
-568 KGVLDASD
+568 
-576 KLQKE
+576 E
-581 GVYTGPNKEDRK
+581 G
-593 VIKKLDDK
+593 
-601 DFAKKAA
+601 
-608 DYEKNMDPKK
+608 M
-618 RQELKDK
+618 
-625 ATKGMKFTHEGTSYG
+625 SYG
-640 MYKGSGKPSG
+640 LYRGSGKPSG
-650 AMAAFAKKDK
+650 PMAAFGKKNKLNKTDD
-660 EKKKEVKKEGLT
+660 KKKKVQSFKKFKAGQEPASASAPD
-672 MMILGKEVEMVEACW
+672 MSEATLATARKNIGRDPKKKSCW
-687 KGYEKKGMK
+687 KGYKATG
-696 TMFGKRYPNCVK
+696 
-708 KTKKEEVELP
+708 TKM
-718 NVTKQAK
+718 
-725 VVKGKRT
+725 
-732 GVLPLSDPKTQVGV
+732 
-746 SGGYKKEEVEQVVE
+746 
-760 HHEKDKDGNTI
+760 KDGRAV
-771 PHNDEKIVNESDK
+771 PDCK
-784 KGKGSG
+784 
-790 TKDACYHKVKSRYSV
+790 
-805 WPVSYT
+805 PV
-811 HLRAPR
+811 
-817 DS
+817 

>member
-1 MREEAYDHVK
+1 
-11 DRIAMAGGDPS
+11 MAGGDPS
-22 SPKKSDATTQ
+22 SPNKKDATTQ

-131 KASRG
+131 KAGRG

-158 NDNRTEEFT
+158 NDNRTEQFT

-205 ILAKTKAKRE
+205 ILAKTKAIR
-215 AAKKK
+215 KKK
-220 EDKNKQEVKA
+220 GIA
-230 VPADTMEGMYDID
+230 EGMYDID

-314 ADKVMVSELS
+314 ADKVMVNELS

-338 IGTSAMKGDYKKMQK
+338 IGTSAIKGDYKKMQK

-412 EAVYTGPNKEDR
+412 EAVYTGP
-424 KQIKKMDNPSYAKK
+424 KKGDLKGYGSEAYKK
-438 LADYEKNM
+438 YVKNM

-464 TVEAMSSYDRNR
+464 THEETNIDEAMSSYDRNR

-487 RLRKAGKMGGRMERE
+487 RQRRAGTRGGRMENE
-502 TYRSEGGTEM
+502 TYRTEGGKTM
-512 HHKGYKVEEINPT
+512 HHKGYKVE
-525 VEKAVQALDEIS
+525 
-537 KKTLGSY
+537 
-544 VKKAATEIGTSA
+544 
-556 MKGDYKKMQKRH
+556 
-568 KGVLDASD
+568 
-576 KLQKE
+576 
-581 GVYTGPNKEDRK
+581 
-593 VIKKLDDK
+593 
-601 DFAKKAA
+601 
-608 DYEKNMDPKK
+608 
-618 RQELKDK
+618 
-625 ATKGMKFTHEGTSYG
+625 GMSYG
-640 MYKGSGKPSG
+640 LYRGSGKPSG
-650 AMAAFAKKDK
+650 PMAAFGKKNKLNKTDD
-660 EKKKEVKKEGLT
+660 KKKKVQSFKKFKAGQEPASASAPD
-672 MMILGKEVEMVEACW
+672 MSEATLATARKNIGRDPKKKSCW
-687 KGYEKKGMK
+687 KGYKATG
-696 TMFGKRYPNCVK
+696 
-708 KTKKEEVELP
+708 TKM
-718 NVTKQAK
+718 
-725 VVKGKRT
+725 
-732 GVLPLSDPKTQVGV
+732 
-746 SGGYKKEEVEQVVE
+746 
-760 HHEKDKDGNTI
+760 KDGRAV
-771 PHNDEKIVNESDK
+771 PDCK
-784 KGKGSG
+784 
-790 TKDACYHKVKSRYSV
+790 
-805 WPVSYT
+805 PV
-811 HLRAPR
+811 
-817 DS
+817 

>member
-1 MREEAYDHVK
+1 
-11 DRIAMAGGDPS
+11 MAGGDPS

-158 NDNRTEEFT
+158 NDNRTEECT

-220 EDKNKQEVKA
+220 
-230 VPADTMEGMYDID
+230 MSEGMYDID

-476 KAAAKRAAERN
+476 KAAAKRAAARNAER
-487 RLRKAGKMGGRMERE
+487 RAGKRGGRMEGE
-502 TYRSEGGTEM
+502 TYRTEAGVHM
-512 HHKGYKVEEINPT
+512 HHKGYK
-525 VEKAVQALDEIS
+525 A
-537 KKTLGSY
+537 
-544 VKKAATEIGTSA
+544 
-556 MKGDYKKMQKRH
+556 
-568 KGVLDASD
+568 
-576 KLQKE
+576 E
-581 GVYTGPNKEDRK
+581 G
-593 VIKKLDDK
+593 
-601 DFAKKAA
+601 
-608 DYEKNMDPKK
+608 M
-618 RQELKDK
+618 
-625 ATKGMKFTHEGTSYG
+625 SYG
-640 MYKGSGKPSG
+640 LYKGSGKPSG
-650 AMAAFAKKDK
+650 PMAAFGKKNK
-660 EKKKEVKKEGLT
+660 LNKPETKKKKVQSFKKFKAGQEPASASAPD
-672 MMILGKEVEMVEACW
+672 MSEATLATARKNIGRDPKKKSCW
-687 KGYEKKGMK
+687 KGYKATG
-696 TMFGKRYPNCVK
+696 
-708 KTKKEEVELP
+708 TKM
-718 NVTKQAK
+718 
-725 VVKGKRT
+725 
-732 GVLPLSDPKTQVGV
+732 
-746 SGGYKKEEVEQVVE
+746 
-760 HHEKDKDGNTI
+760 KDG
-771 PHNDEKIVNESDK
+771 
-784 KGKGSG
+784 
-790 TKDACYHKVKSRYSV
+790 
-805 WPVSYT
+805 
-811 HLRAPR
+811 RAVP
-817 DS
+817 DCKPA

>member
-1 MREEAYDHVK
+1 
-11 DRIAMAGGDPS
+11 MAGGDPS

-220 EDKNKQEVKA
+220 
-230 VPADTMEGMYDID
+230 MSEGMYDID
-243 PKTGKSPVASSVE
+243 PKTGKSPVAASVE

-476 KAAAKRAAERN
+476 KAAAKRAAARNAER
-487 RLRKAGKMGGRMERE
+487 RAGKRGGRMEGE
-502 TYRSEGGTEM
+502 TYRTEAGVHM
-512 HHKGYKVEEINPT
+512 HHKGYK
-525 VEKAVQALDEIS
+525 A
-537 KKTLGSY
+537 
-544 VKKAATEIGTSA
+544 
-556 MKGDYKKMQKRH
+556 
-568 KGVLDASD
+568 
-576 KLQKE
+576 E
-581 GVYTGPNKEDRK
+581 G
-593 VIKKLDDK
+593 
-601 DFAKKAA
+601 
-608 DYEKNMDPKK
+608 M
-618 RQELKDK
+618 
-625 ATKGMKFTHEGTSYG
+625 SYG
-640 MYKGSGKPSG
+640 LYKGSGKPSG
-650 AMAAFAKKDK
+650 PMAAFGKKNK
-660 EKKKEVKKEGLT
+660 LNKPETKKKKVQSFKKFKAGQEPASASAPD
-672 MMILGKEVEMVEACW
+672 MSEATLATARKNIGRDPKKKSCW
-687 KGYEKKGMK
+687 KGYKATG
-696 TMFGKRYPNCVK
+696 
-708 KTKKEEVELP
+708 TKM
-718 NVTKQAK
+718 
-725 VVKGKRT
+725 
-732 GVLPLSDPKTQVGV
+732 
-746 SGGYKKEEVEQVVE
+746 
-760 HHEKDKDGNTI
+760 KDG
-771 PHNDEKIVNESDK
+771 
-784 KGKGSG
+784 
-790 TKDACYHKVKSRYSV
+790 
-805 WPVSYT
+805 
-811 HLRAPR
+811 RAVP
-817 DS
+817 DCKPA

>member
-1 MREEAYDHVK
+1 
-11 DRIAMAGGDPS
+11 MAGGDPS
-22 SPKKSDATTQ
+22 SPNKKDATTQ

-131 KASRG
+131 KAGRG

-158 NDNRTEEFT
+158 NDNRTEQFT

-205 ILAKTKAKRE
+205 ILAKTKALR
-215 AAKKK
+215 KKK
-220 EDKNKQEVKA
+220 GIA
-230 VPADTMEGMYDID
+230 EGMYDID

-314 ADKVMVSELS
+314 ADKVMVNELS

-338 IGTSAMKGDYKKMQK
+338 IGTSAIKGDYKKMQK

-412 EAVYTGPNKEDR
+412 DEVYTGP
-424 KQIKKMDNPSYAKK
+424 KKGDLKGYGSEAFKK
-438 LADYEKNM
+438 YVKNM

-464 TVEAMSSYDRNR
+464 THEEKETVDEAMSSYDRNR

-487 RLRKAGKMGGRMERE
+487 RQRRAGTRGGRMENE
-502 TYRSEGGTEM
+502 TYRNEAGTRM
-512 HHKGYKVEEINPT
+512 HHKGYKVE
-525 VEKAVQALDEIS
+525 
-537 KKTLGSY
+537 
-544 VKKAATEIGTSA
+544 
-556 MKGDYKKMQKRH
+556 
-568 KGVLDASD
+568 
-576 KLQKE
+576 
-581 GVYTGPNKEDRK
+581 
-593 VIKKLDDK
+593 
-601 DFAKKAA
+601 
-608 DYEKNMDPKK
+608 
-618 RQELKDK
+618 
-625 ATKGMKFTHEGTSYG
+625 GMSYG
-640 MYKGSGKPSG
+640 LYRGSGKPSG
-650 AMAAFAKKDK
+650 PMAAFGKKNKLNKTDD
-660 EKKKEVKKEGLT
+660 KKKKVQSFKKFKAGQEPASASAPD
-672 MMILGKEVEMVEACW
+672 MSEATLATARKNIGRDPKKKSCW
-687 KGYEKKGMK
+687 KGYKATG
-696 TMFGKRYPNCVK
+696 
-708 KTKKEEVELP
+708 TKM
-718 NVTKQAK
+718 
-725 VVKGKRT
+725 
-732 GVLPLSDPKTQVGV
+732 
-746 SGGYKKEEVEQVVE
+746 
-760 HHEKDKDGNTI
+760 KDGRAV
-771 PHNDEKIVNESDK
+771 PDCK
-784 KGKGSG
+784 
-790 TKDACYHKVKSRYSV
+790 
-805 WPVSYT
+805 PV
-811 HLRAPR
+811 
-817 DS
+817 

>member
-1 MREEAYDHVK
+1 
-11 DRIAMAGGDPS
+11 MAGGDPS
-22 SPKKSDATTQ
+22 HPKKTDATTQ

-43 TVYQKQAEKKY
+43 TVYQKQAAKKY

-60 LDIVKSKIK
+60 LDIVKDKIK

-113 LGQGEKRG
+113 LNQGEKRG

-167 AEAMDSGS
+167 AEAKVDNKIPDWKRS
-175 GVGYEP
+175 
-181 GKPAAKLGAIKLIS
+181 
-195 KKEADAARER
+195 AARNKR
-205 ILAKTKAKRE
+205 YGNPYGSLALGGGIQRDRRDDHYNRRGKKTKGVA
-215 AAKKK
+215 
-220 EDKNKQEVKA
+220 
-230 VPADTMEGMYDID
+230 EGMYDID

-412 EAVYTGPNKEDR
+412 EAVYTGPDKKDR
-424 KQIKKMDNPSYAKK
+424 AVIKKMDNKDFAKK
-438 LADYEKNM
+438 AAEYEKNM
-446 DPKKRQALKDK
+446 DPKKRQELKDK

-476 KAAAKRAAERN
+476 KAAAKRAAARNAER
-487 RLRKAGKMGGRMERE
+487 RAGKRGGRMEGE
-502 TYRSEGGTEM
+502 TYRTEGGVHM
-512 HHKGYKVEEINPT
+512 HHKGYK
-525 VEKAVQALDEIS
+525 A
-537 KKTLGSY
+537 
-544 VKKAATEIGTSA
+544 
-556 MKGDYKKMQKRH
+556 
-568 KGVLDASD
+568 
-576 KLQKE
+576 E
-581 GVYTGPNKEDRK
+581 G
-593 VIKKLDDK
+593 
-601 DFAKKAA
+601 
-608 DYEKNMDPKK
+608 M
-618 RQELKDK
+618 
-625 ATKGMKFTHEGTSYG
+625 SYG
-640 MYKGSGKPSG
+640 LYKGSGKPSG
-650 AMAAFAKKDK
+650 PMAAFGKKNK
-660 EKKKEVKKEGLT
+660 LNKPETKKKKVQSFKKFKAGQEPASASAPD
-672 MMILGKEVEMVEACW
+672 MSEATLATARKNIGRDPKKKSCW
-687 KGYEKKGMK
+687 KGYKATG
-696 TMFGKRYPNCVK
+696 
-708 KTKKEEVELP
+708 TKM
-718 NVTKQAK
+718 
-725 VVKGKRT
+725 
-732 GVLPLSDPKTQVGV
+732 
-746 SGGYKKEEVEQVVE
+746 
-760 HHEKDKDGNTI
+760 KDG
-771 PHNDEKIVNESDK
+771 
-784 KGKGSG
+784 
-790 TKDACYHKVKSRYSV
+790 
-805 WPVSYT
+805 
-811 HLRAPR
+811 RAVP
-817 DS
+817 DCKPA

>member
-1 MREEAYDHVK
+1 
-11 DRIAMAGGDPS
+11 MAGGDPS
-22 SPKKSDATTQ
+22 SPNKKDATTQ

-131 KASRG
+131 KAGRG

-158 NDNRTEEFT
+158 NDNRTEQFT

-205 ILAKTKAKRE
+205 ILAKTKALR
-215 AAKKK
+215 KKK
-220 EDKNKQEVKA
+220 GIA
-230 VPADTMEGMYDID
+230 EGMYDID

-294 GQDPCIT
+294 GQGPCIT

-314 ADKVMVSELS
+314 ADKVMVNELS

-338 IGTSAMKGDYKKMQK
+338 IGTSAIKGDYKKMQK

-412 EAVYTGPNKEDR
+412 EEVYTGP
-424 KQIKKMDNPSYAKK
+424 KKGDLKGYGSEAFKK
-438 LADYEKNM
+438 YVKNM

-464 TVEAMSSYDRNR
+464 THEEKETVDEAMSSYDRNR

-487 RLRKAGKMGGRMERE
+487 RQRRAGTRGGRMENE
-502 TYRSEGGTEM
+502 TYRTEGGKTM
-512 HHKGYKVEEINPT
+512 HHKGYKVE
-525 VEKAVQALDEIS
+525 
-537 KKTLGSY
+537 
-544 VKKAATEIGTSA
+544 
-556 MKGDYKKMQKRH
+556 
-568 KGVLDASD
+568 
-576 KLQKE
+576 
-581 GVYTGPNKEDRK
+581 
-593 VIKKLDDK
+593 
-601 DFAKKAA
+601 
-608 DYEKNMDPKK
+608 
-618 RQELKDK
+618 
-625 ATKGMKFTHEGTSYG
+625 GMSYG
-640 MYKGSGKPSG
+640 LYRGSGKPSG
-650 AMAAFAKKDK
+650 PMAAFGKKNKLNKTDD
-660 EKKKEVKKEGLT
+660 KKKKVQSFKKFKAGQEPASASAPD
-672 MMILGKEVEMVEACW
+672 MSEATLATARKNIGRDPKKKSCW
-687 KGYEKKGMK
+687 KGYKATG
-696 TMFGKRYPNCVK
+696 
-708 KTKKEEVELP
+708 TKM
-718 NVTKQAK
+718 
-725 VVKGKRT
+725 
-732 GVLPLSDPKTQVGV
+732 
-746 SGGYKKEEVEQVVE
+746 
-760 HHEKDKDGNTI
+760 KDGRAV
-771 PHNDEKIVNESDK
+771 PDCK
-784 KGKGSG
+784 
-790 TKDACYHKVKSRYSV
+790 
-805 WPVSYT
+805 PV
-811 HLRAPR
+811 
-817 DS
+817 

>member
-1 MREEAYDHVK
+1 
-11 DRIAMAGGDPS
+11 MAGGDPS
-22 SPKKSDATTQ
+22 HPKKTDATTQ

-220 EDKNKQEVKA
+220 
-230 VPADTMEGMYDID
+230 MSEGMYDID
-243 PKTGKSPVASSVE
+243 PKTGESPVASSVR
-256 KGNKKKGEKR
+256 KGNKLKGEKR
-266 LKHFAKLAK
+266 LKHFSKLAK

-294 GQDPCIT
+294 GKDPCIT

-412 EAVYTGPNKEDR
+412 EGVYTGPDKKDR
-424 KQIKKMDNPSYAKK
+424 AVIKKMDNKDFAKK
-438 LADYEKNM
+438 AAEYEKNM

-476 KAAAKRAAERN
+476 KAAAKRAAARNAER
-487 RLRKAGKMGGRMERE
+487 RAGKRGGRMEGE
-502 TYRSEGGTEM
+502 TYRTEAGVHM
-512 HHKGYKVEEINPT
+512 HHKGYK
-525 VEKAVQALDEIS
+525 A
-537 KKTLGSY
+537 
-544 VKKAATEIGTSA
+544 
-556 MKGDYKKMQKRH
+556 
-568 KGVLDASD
+568 
-576 KLQKE
+576 E
-581 GVYTGPNKEDRK
+581 G
-593 VIKKLDDK
+593 
-601 DFAKKAA
+601 
-608 DYEKNMDPKK
+608 M
-618 RQELKDK
+618 
-625 ATKGMKFTHEGTSYG
+625 SYG
-640 MYKGSGKPSG
+640 LYKGSGKPSG
-650 AMAAFAKKDK
+650 PMAAFGKKNK
-660 EKKKEVKKEGLT
+660 LNKPETKKKKVQSFKKFKAGQEPASASAPD
-672 MMILGKEVEMVEACW
+672 MSEATLATARKNIGRDPKKKSCW
-687 KGYEKKGMK
+687 KGYKATG
-696 TMFGKRYPNCVK
+696 
-708 KTKKEEVELP
+708 TKM
-718 NVTKQAK
+718 
-725 VVKGKRT
+725 
-732 GVLPLSDPKTQVGV
+732 
-746 SGGYKKEEVEQVVE
+746 
-760 HHEKDKDGNTI
+760 KDG
-771 PHNDEKIVNESDK
+771 
-784 KGKGSG
+784 
-790 TKDACYHKVKSRYSV
+790 
-805 WPVSYT
+805 
-811 HLRAPR
+811 RAVP
-817 DS
+817 DCKPA

>member
-1 MREEAYDHVK
+1 
-11 DRIAMAGGDPS
+11 MAGGDPS
-22 SPKKSDATTQ
+22 SPNKKDATTQ

-131 KASRG
+131 KAGRG

-158 NDNRTEEFT
+158 NDNRTEQFT

-205 ILAKTKAKRE
+205 ILAKTKALR
-215 AAKKK
+215 KKK
-220 EDKNKQEVKA
+220 GIA
-230 VPADTMEGMYDID
+230 EGMYDID
-243 PKTGKSPVASSVE
+243 PKTGKSPVAASVE

-314 ADKVMVSELS
+314 ADKVMVNELS

-338 IGTSAMKGDYKKMQK
+338 IGTSAIKGDYKKMQK

-412 EAVYTGPNKEDR
+412 EAVYTGP
-424 KQIKKMDNPSYAKK
+424 KKGDLKGYGSEAYKK
-438 LADYEKNM
+438 YVKNM

-464 TVEAMSSYDRNR
+464 THEETNIDEAMSSYDRNR

-487 RLRKAGKMGGRMERE
+487 RQRRAGTRGGRMENE
-502 TYRSEGGTEM
+502 TYRTEGGKTM
-512 HHKGYKVEEINPT
+512 HHKGYKVE
-525 VEKAVQALDEIS
+525 
-537 KKTLGSY
+537 
-544 VKKAATEIGTSA
+544 
-556 MKGDYKKMQKRH
+556 
-568 KGVLDASD
+568 
-576 KLQKE
+576 
-581 GVYTGPNKEDRK
+581 
-593 VIKKLDDK
+593 
-601 DFAKKAA
+601 
-608 DYEKNMDPKK
+608 
-618 RQELKDK
+618 
-625 ATKGMKFTHEGTSYG
+625 GMSYG
-640 MYKGSGKPSG
+640 LYRGSGKPSG
-650 AMAAFAKKDK
+650 PMAAFGKKNKLNKTDD
-660 EKKKEVKKEGLT
+660 KKKKVQSFKKFKAGQEPASASAPD
-672 MMILGKEVEMVEACW
+672 MSEATLATARKNIGRDPKKKSCW
-687 KGYEKKGMK
+687 KGYKATG
-696 TMFGKRYPNCVK
+696 
-708 KTKKEEVELP
+708 TKM
-718 NVTKQAK
+718 
-725 VVKGKRT
+725 
-732 GVLPLSDPKTQVGV
+732 
-746 SGGYKKEEVEQVVE
+746 
-760 HHEKDKDGNTI
+760 KDGRAV
-771 PHNDEKIVNESDK
+771 PDCK
-784 KGKGSG
+784 
-790 TKDACYHKVKSRYSV
+790 
-805 WPVSYT
+805 PV
-811 HLRAPR
+811 
-817 DS
+817 

>member
-1 MREEAYDHVK
+1 
-11 DRIAMAGGDPS
+11 MAGGDPS
-22 SPKKSDATTQ
+22 HPKKTDATTQ

-43 TVYQKQAEKKY
+43 TVYQKQAAKKY

-60 LDIVKSKIK
+60 LDIVKDKIK

-89 RSNFGKASVRNM
+89 RSTFGKASVRNM
-101 RRFGYGGNNAAR
+101 RRFGYGGNDASR
-113 LGQGEKRG
+113 LNQGEKRG

-167 AEAMDSGS
+167 AEAKVDNKIPDWKRS
-175 GVGYEP
+175 
-181 GKPAAKLGAIKLIS
+181 
-195 KKEADAARER
+195 AARNKR
-205 ILAKTKAKRE
+205 YGNPYGSLALGGGIQRDRRDDHYNRRGKKTKGVA
-215 AAKKK
+215 
-220 EDKNKQEVKA
+220 
-230 VPADTMEGMYDID
+230 EGMYDID

-256 KGNKKKGEKR
+256 KGNKKKGDKR

-412 EAVYTGPNKEDR
+412 EAVYTGPDKKDR
-424 KQIKKMDNPSYAKK
+424 AVIKKMDNKDFAKK
-438 LADYEKNM
+438 AAEYEKNM
-446 DPKKRQALKDK
+446 DPKKRQELKDK

-476 KAAAKRAAERN
+476 KAAAKRAAARNAER
-487 RLRKAGKMGGRMERE
+487 RAGKRGGRMEGE
-502 TYRSEGGTEM
+502 TYRTEGGVHM
-512 HHKGYKVEEINPT
+512 HHKGYK
-525 VEKAVQALDEIS
+525 A
-537 KKTLGSY
+537 
-544 VKKAATEIGTSA
+544 
-556 MKGDYKKMQKRH
+556 
-568 KGVLDASD
+568 
-576 KLQKE
+576 E
-581 GVYTGPNKEDRK
+581 G
-593 VIKKLDDK
+593 
-601 DFAKKAA
+601 
-608 DYEKNMDPKK
+608 M
-618 RQELKDK
+618 
-625 ATKGMKFTHEGTSYG
+625 SYG
-640 MYKGSGKPSG
+640 LYKGSGKPSG
-650 AMAAFAKKDK
+650 PMAAFGKKNK
-660 EKKKEVKKEGLT
+660 LNKPETKKKKVQSFKKFKAGQEPASASAPD
-672 MMILGKEVEMVEACW
+672 MSEATLATARKNIGRDPKKKSCW
-687 KGYEKKGMK
+687 KGYKATG
-696 TMFGKRYPNCVK
+696 
-708 KTKKEEVELP
+708 TKM
-718 NVTKQAK
+718 
-725 VVKGKRT
+725 
-732 GVLPLSDPKTQVGV
+732 
-746 SGGYKKEEVEQVVE
+746 
-760 HHEKDKDGNTI
+760 KDG
-771 PHNDEKIVNESDK
+771 
-784 KGKGSG
+784 
-790 TKDACYHKVKSRYSV
+790 
-805 WPVSYT
+805 
-811 HLRAPR
+811 RAVP
-817 DS
+817 DCKPA

>member
-1 MREEAYDHVK
+1 
-11 DRIAMAGGDPS
+11 MAGGDPS
-22 SPKKSDATTQ
+22 SPNKKDATTQ

-131 KASRG
+131 KAGRG

-158 NDNRTEEFT
+158 NDNRTEQFT

-205 ILAKTKAKRE
+205 ILAKTKALR
-215 AAKKK
+215 KKK
-220 EDKNKQEVKA
+220 GIA
-230 VPADTMEGMYDID
+230 EGMYDID

-314 ADKVMVSELS
+314 ADKVMVNELS

-338 IGTSAMKGDYKKMQK
+338 IGTSAIKGDYKKMQK

-412 EAVYTGPNKEDR
+412 EEVYTGP
-424 KQIKKMDNPSYAKK
+424 KKGDLKGYGSEAFKK
-438 LADYEKNM
+438 YVKNM

-464 TVEAMSSYDRNR
+464 THEETNIDEAMSSYDRNR

-487 RLRKAGKMGGRMERE
+487 RQRRAGTRGGRMENE
-502 TYRSEGGTEM
+502 TYRTEGGKTM
-512 HHKGYKVEEINPT
+512 HHKGYKVE
-525 VEKAVQALDEIS
+525 
-537 KKTLGSY
+537 
-544 VKKAATEIGTSA
+544 
-556 MKGDYKKMQKRH
+556 
-568 KGVLDASD
+568 
-576 KLQKE
+576 
-581 GVYTGPNKEDRK
+581 
-593 VIKKLDDK
+593 
-601 DFAKKAA
+601 
-608 DYEKNMDPKK
+608 
-618 RQELKDK
+618 
-625 ATKGMKFTHEGTSYG
+625 GMSYG
-640 MYKGSGKPSG
+640 LYRGSGKPSG
-650 AMAAFAKKDK
+650 PMAAFGKKNKLNKTDD
-660 EKKKEVKKEGLT
+660 KKKKVQSFKKFKAGQEPASASAPD
-672 MMILGKEVEMVEACW
+672 MSEATLATARKNIGRDPKKKSCW
-687 KGYEKKGMK
+687 KGYKATG
-696 TMFGKRYPNCVK
+696 
-708 KTKKEEVELP
+708 TKM
-718 NVTKQAK
+718 
-725 VVKGKRT
+725 
-732 GVLPLSDPKTQVGV
+732 
-746 SGGYKKEEVEQVVE
+746 
-760 HHEKDKDGNTI
+760 KDGRAV
-771 PHNDEKIVNESDK
+771 PDCK
-784 KGKGSG
+784 
-790 TKDACYHKVKSRYSV
+790 
-805 WPVSYT
+805 PV
-811 HLRAPR
+811 
-817 DS
+817 

>member
-1 MREEAYDHVK
+1 
-11 DRIAMAGGDPS
+11 MAGGDPS
-22 SPKKSDATTQ
+22 SPNKKDATTQ

-113 LGQGEKRG
+113 LNQGEKRG

-131 KASRG
+131 KAGRG

-158 NDNRTEEFT
+158 NDNRTEQFT

-205 ILAKTKAKRE
+205 ILAKTKAKRK
-215 AAKKK
+215 AKG
-220 EDKNKQEVKA
+220 
-230 VPADTMEGMYDID
+230 MSEGMYDID

-284 KDMCKKNCGC
+284 KEMCKKNCGC

-314 ADKVMVSELS
+314 ADKVMVNELS

-338 IGTSAMKGDYKKMQK
+338 IGTSAIKGDYKKMQK

-412 EAVYTGPNKEDR
+412 EEVYTGP
-424 KQIKKMDNPSYAKK
+424 KKGDLKGYGSEAFKK
-438 LADYEKNM
+438 YVKNM

-464 TVEAMSSYDRNR
+464 THEETNIDEAMSSYDRNR

-487 RLRKAGKMGGRMERE
+487 RLRRAGKMGGRMENE
-502 TYRSEGGTEM
+502 TYRTEGGVRM
-512 HHKGYKVEEINPT
+512 HHKGYK
-525 VEKAVQALDEIS
+525 A
-537 KKTLGSY
+537 
-544 VKKAATEIGTSA
+544 
-556 MKGDYKKMQKRH
+556 
-568 KGVLDASD
+568 
-576 KLQKE
+576 E
-581 GVYTGPNKEDRK
+581 G
-593 VIKKLDDK
+593 
-601 DFAKKAA
+601 
-608 DYEKNMDPKK
+608 M
-618 RQELKDK
+618 
-625 ATKGMKFTHEGTSYG
+625 SYG
-640 MYKGSGKPSG
+640 LYRGSGKPSG
-650 AMAAFAKKDK
+650 PMAAFGKKNKLNKTDD
-660 EKKKEVKKEGLT
+660 KKKKVQSFKKFKAGQEPASASAPD
-672 MMILGKEVEMVEACW
+672 MSEATLATARKNIGRDPKKKSCW
-687 KGYEKKGMK
+687 KGYKATG
-696 TMFGKRYPNCVK
+696 
-708 KTKKEEVELP
+708 TKM
-718 NVTKQAK
+718 
-725 VVKGKRT
+725 
-732 GVLPLSDPKTQVGV
+732 
-746 SGGYKKEEVEQVVE
+746 
-760 HHEKDKDGNTI
+760 KDGRAV
-771 PHNDEKIVNESDK
+771 PDCK
-784 KGKGSG
+784 
-790 TKDACYHKVKSRYSV
+790 
-805 WPVSYT
+805 PV
-811 HLRAPR
+811 
-817 DS
+817 

>member
-1 MREEAYDHVK
+1 
-11 DRIAMAGGDPS
+11 MAGGDPS
-22 SPKKSDATTQ
+22 SPNKKDATTQ

-113 LGQGEKRG
+113 LNQGEKRG

-167 AEAMDSGS
+167 AEAKVDNKIPDWKRS
-175 GVGYEP
+175 
-181 GKPAAKLGAIKLIS
+181 
-195 KKEADAARER
+195 AARNKR
-205 ILAKTKAKRE
+205 YGNPHGSLALGGGIQRDRRDDHYNRRGVKTKGMK
-215 AAKKK
+215 
-220 EDKNKQEVKA
+220 
-230 VPADTMEGMYDID
+230 EGMYDID

-284 KDMCKKNCGC
+284 KEMCKKNCGC

-412 EAVYTGPNKEDR
+412 EEVYTGP
-424 KQIKKMDNPSYAKK
+424 KKGDLKGYGSEAFKK
-438 LADYEKNM
+438 YVKNM

-464 TVEAMSSYDRNR
+464 THEETNIDEAMSSYDRNR

-487 RLRKAGKMGGRMERE
+487 RLRRAGKMGGRMENE
-502 TYRSEGGTEM
+502 TYRTEGGVRM
-512 HHKGYKVEEINPT
+512 HHKGYK
-525 VEKAVQALDEIS
+525 A
-537 KKTLGSY
+537 
-544 VKKAATEIGTSA
+544 
-556 MKGDYKKMQKRH
+556 
-568 KGVLDASD
+568 
-576 KLQKE
+576 E
-581 GVYTGPNKEDRK
+581 G
-593 VIKKLDDK
+593 
-601 DFAKKAA
+601 
-608 DYEKNMDPKK
+608 M
-618 RQELKDK
+618 
-625 ATKGMKFTHEGTSYG
+625 SYG
-640 MYKGSGKPSG
+640 LYKGSGKPSG
-650 AMAAFAKKDK
+650 PMAAFGKKNKLNKTDD
-660 EKKKEVKKEGLT
+660 KKKKVQSFKKFKAGQEPASASAPD
-672 MMILGKEVEMVEACW
+672 MSEATLATARKNIGRDPKKKSCW
-687 KGYEKKGMK
+687 KGYKATG
-696 TMFGKRYPNCVK
+696 
-708 KTKKEEVELP
+708 TKM
-718 NVTKQAK
+718 
-725 VVKGKRT
+725 
-732 GVLPLSDPKTQVGV
+732 
-746 SGGYKKEEVEQVVE
+746 
-760 HHEKDKDGNTI
+760 KDGRAV
-771 PHNDEKIVNESDK
+771 PDCK
-784 KGKGSG
+784 
-790 TKDACYHKVKSRYSV
+790 
-805 WPVSYT
+805 PV
-811 HLRAPR
+811 
-817 DS
+817 

>member
-1 MREEAYDHVK
+1 
-11 DRIAMAGGDPS
+11 MAGGDPS
-22 SPKKSDATTQ
+22 SPNKKDATTQ

-43 TVYQKQAEKKY
+43 TVDQKQAEKKY

-131 KASRG
+131 KAGRG

-158 NDNRTEEFT
+158 NDNRTEQFT

-181 GKPAAKLGAIKLIS
+181 GKPAAKLGEIKLIS

-205 ILAKTKAKRE
+205 ILAKTKALR
-215 AAKKK
+215 KKK
-220 EDKNKQEVKA
+220 GIA
-230 VPADTMEGMYDID
+230 EGMYDIV

-314 ADKVMVSELS
+314 ADKVMVNELS

-338 IGTSAMKGDYKKMQK
+338 IGTSAIKGDYKKMQK

-412 EAVYTGPNKEDR
+412 EEVYTGP
-424 KQIKKMDNPSYAKK
+424 KKGDLKGYGSEAFKK
-438 LADYEKNM
+438 YVKNM

-464 TVEAMSSYDRNR
+464 THEEKETVDEAMSSYDRNR

-487 RLRKAGKMGGRMERE
+487 RQRRAGTRGGRMENE
-502 TYRSEGGTEM
+502 TYRTEGGKTM
-512 HHKGYKVEEINPT
+512 HHKGYKVE
-525 VEKAVQALDEIS
+525 
-537 KKTLGSY
+537 
-544 VKKAATEIGTSA
+544 
-556 MKGDYKKMQKRH
+556 
-568 KGVLDASD
+568 
-576 KLQKE
+576 
-581 GVYTGPNKEDRK
+581 
-593 VIKKLDDK
+593 
-601 DFAKKAA
+601 
-608 DYEKNMDPKK
+608 
-618 RQELKDK
+618 
-625 ATKGMKFTHEGTSYG
+625 GMSYG
-640 MYKGSGKPSG
+640 LYRGSGKPSG
-650 AMAAFAKKDK
+650 PMAAFGKKNKINKTDD
-660 EKKKEVKKEGLT
+660 KKKKVQSFKKFKAGQEPASASAPD
-672 MMILGKEVEMVEACW
+672 MSEATLATARKNIGRDPKKKSCW
-687 KGYEKKGMK
+687 KGYKATG
-696 TMFGKRYPNCVK
+696 
-708 KTKKEEVELP
+708 TKM
-718 NVTKQAK
+718 
-725 VVKGKRT
+725 
-732 GVLPLSDPKTQVGV
+732 
-746 SGGYKKEEVEQVVE
+746 
-760 HHEKDKDGNTI
+760 KDGRAV
-771 PHNDEKIVNESDK
+771 PDCK
-784 KGKGSG
+784 
-790 TKDACYHKVKSRYSV
+790 
-805 WPVSYT
+805 PV
-811 HLRAPR
+811 
-817 DS
+817 

>member
-1 MREEAYDHVK
+1 
-11 DRIAMAGGDPS
+11 MAGGDPS
-22 SPKKSDATTQ
+22 SPNKKDATTQ

-131 KASRG
+131 KAGRG

-158 NDNRTEEFT
+158 NDNRTEQFT

-205 ILAKTKAKRE
+205 ILAKTKALR
-215 AAKKK
+215 KKK
-220 EDKNKQEVKA
+220 GIA
-230 VPADTMEGMYDID
+230 EGMYDID
-243 PKTGKSPVASSVE
+243 PKTGKSPVAASVE

-314 ADKVMVSELS
+314 ADKVMVNELS

-338 IGTSAMKGDYKKMQK
+338 IGTSAIKGDYKKMQK

-412 EAVYTGPNKEDR
+412 EEVYTGP
-424 KQIKKMDNPSYAKK
+424 KKGDLKGYGSEAFKK
-438 LADYEKNM
+438 YVKNM

-464 TVEAMSSYDRNR
+464 THEEKETVDEAMSSYDRNR

-487 RLRKAGKMGGRMERE
+487 RQRRAGTRGGRMENE
-502 TYRSEGGTEM
+502 TYRTEGGKTM
-512 HHKGYKVEEINPT
+512 HHKGYKVE
-525 VEKAVQALDEIS
+525 
-537 KKTLGSY
+537 
-544 VKKAATEIGTSA
+544 
-556 MKGDYKKMQKRH
+556 
-568 KGVLDASD
+568 
-576 KLQKE
+576 
-581 GVYTGPNKEDRK
+581 
-593 VIKKLDDK
+593 
-601 DFAKKAA
+601 
-608 DYEKNMDPKK
+608 
-618 RQELKDK
+618 
-625 ATKGMKFTHEGTSYG
+625 GMSYG
-640 MYKGSGKPSG
+640 LYRGSGKPSG
-650 AMAAFAKKDK
+650 PMAAFGKKNKLNKTDD
-660 EKKKEVKKEGLT
+660 KKKKVQSFKKFKAGQEPASASAPD
-672 MMILGKEVEMVEACW
+672 MSEATLATARKNIGRDPKKKSCW
-687 KGYEKKGMK
+687 KGYKATG
-696 TMFGKRYPNCVK
+696 
-708 KTKKEEVELP
+708 TKM
-718 NVTKQAK
+718 
-725 VVKGKRT
+725 
-732 GVLPLSDPKTQVGV
+732 
-746 SGGYKKEEVEQVVE
+746 
-760 HHEKDKDGNTI
+760 KDGRAV
-771 PHNDEKIVNESDK
+771 PDCK
-784 KGKGSG
+784 
-790 TKDACYHKVKSRYSV
+790 
-805 WPVSYT
+805 PV
-811 HLRAPR
+811 
-817 DS
+817 

>member
-1 MREEAYDHVK
+1 
-11 DRIAMAGGDPS
+11 MAGGDPS

-78 ETLQEK
+78 EKLQERK
-84 SQEGG
+84 NKTQEGR
-89 RSNFGKASVRNM
+89 RSNYGKASERNKM
-101 RRFGYGGNNAAR
+101 RYGYGGNNAAR
-113 LGQGEKRG
+113 LVQGEKRG

-131 KASRG
+131 KAGRG

-158 NDNRTEEFT
+158 NDNRTEQFT

-220 EDKNKQEVKA
+220 
-230 VPADTMEGMYDID
+230 MSEGMYDID
-243 PKTGKSPVASSVE
+243 PKTGKSPVAASVE

-314 ADKVMVSELS
+314 ADKVMVNELS

-338 IGTSAMKGDYKKMQK
+338 IGTSAIKGDYKKMQK

-412 EAVYTGPNKEDR
+412 EAVYTGPKKGDLKGYGSEANK
-424 KQIKKMDNPSYAKK
+424 KYV
-438 LADYEKNM
+438 KNM

-464 TVEAMSSYDRNR
+464 THEETNIDEAMSSYDRNR

-487 RLRKAGKMGGRMERE
+487 RQRRAGTRGGRMENE
-502 TYRSEGGTEM
+502 TYRNEAGTRM
-512 HHKGYKVEEINPT
+512 HHKGYKVE
-525 VEKAVQALDEIS
+525 
-537 KKTLGSY
+537 
-544 VKKAATEIGTSA
+544 
-556 MKGDYKKMQKRH
+556 
-568 KGVLDASD
+568 
-576 KLQKE
+576 
-581 GVYTGPNKEDRK
+581 
-593 VIKKLDDK
+593 
-601 DFAKKAA
+601 
-608 DYEKNMDPKK
+608 
-618 RQELKDK
+618 
-625 ATKGMKFTHEGTSYG
+625 GMSYG
-640 MYKGSGKPSG
+640 S
-650 AMAAFAKKDK
+650 
-660 EKKKEVKKEGLT
+660 
-672 MMILGKEVEMVEACW
+672 
-687 KGYEKKGMK
+687 
-696 TMFGKRYPNCVK
+696 
-708 KTKKEEVELP
+708 
-718 NVTKQAK
+718 
-725 VVKGKRT
+725 
-732 GVLPLSDPKTQVGV
+732 
-746 SGGYKKEEVEQVVE
+746 
-760 HHEKDKDGNTI
+760 
-771 PHNDEKIVNESDK
+771 
-784 KGKGSG
+784 
-790 TKDACYHKVKSRYSV
+790 
-805 WPVSYT
+805 VSYT
-811 HLRAPR
+811 HLTLPTS
-817 DS
+817 DLV

>member
-1 MREEAYDHVK
+1 MCIR
-11 DRIAMAGGDPS
+11 DR
-22 SPKKSDATTQ
+22 

-43 TVYQKQAEKKY
+43 TVYQKQAAKKY

-60 LDIVKSKIK
+60 LDIVKDKIK

-89 RSNFGKASVRNM
+89 RSTFGKASVRNM
-101 RRFGYGGNNAAR
+101 RRFGYGGNDASR
-113 LGQGEKRG
+113 LNQGEKRG

-167 AEAMDSGS
+167 AEAKVDNKIPDWKRS
-175 GVGYEP
+175 
-181 GKPAAKLGAIKLIS
+181 
-195 KKEADAARER
+195 AARNKR
-205 ILAKTKAKRE
+205 YGNPYGSLALGGGIQRDRRDDHYNRRGKKTKGVA
-215 AAKKK
+215 
-220 EDKNKQEVKA
+220 
-230 VPADTMEGMYDID
+230 EGMYDID

-476 KAAAKRAAERN
+476 KAAAKRAAARNAER
-487 RLRKAGKMGGRMERE
+487 RAGKRGGRMEGE
-502 TYRSEGGTEM
+502 TYRTEAGVHM
-512 HHKGYKVEEINPT
+512 HHKGYK
-525 VEKAVQALDEIS
+525 A
-537 KKTLGSY
+537 
-544 VKKAATEIGTSA
+544 
-556 MKGDYKKMQKRH
+556 
-568 KGVLDASD
+568 
-576 KLQKE
+576 E
-581 GVYTGPNKEDRK
+581 G
-593 VIKKLDDK
+593 
-601 DFAKKAA
+601 
-608 DYEKNMDPKK
+608 M
-618 RQELKDK
+618 
-625 ATKGMKFTHEGTSYG
+625 SYG
-640 MYKGSGKPSG
+640 LYKGSGKPSG
-650 AMAAFAKKDK
+650 PMAAFGKKNK
-660 EKKKEVKKEGLT
+660 LNKPETKKKKVQSFKKFKAGQEPASASAPD
-672 MMILGKEVEMVEACW
+672 MSEATLATARKNIGRDPKKKSCW
-687 KGYEKKGMK
+687 KGYKATG
-696 TMFGKRYPNCVK
+696 
-708 KTKKEEVELP
+708 TKM
-718 NVTKQAK
+718 
-725 VVKGKRT
+725 
-732 GVLPLSDPKTQVGV
+732 
-746 SGGYKKEEVEQVVE
+746 
-760 HHEKDKDGNTI
+760 KDG
-771 PHNDEKIVNESDK
+771 
-784 KGKGSG
+784 
-790 TKDACYHKVKSRYSV
+790 
-805 WPVSYT
+805 
-811 HLRAPR
+811 RAVP
-817 DS
+817 DCKPA

>member
-1 MREEAYDHVK
+1 
-11 DRIAMAGGDPS
+11 MAGGDPS

-158 NDNRTEEFT
+158 NDNRTEQFT

-220 EDKNKQEVKA
+220 
-230 VPADTMEGMYDID
+230 MSEGMYDID

-338 IGTSAMKGDYKKMQK
+338 IGTSAIKGDYKKMQK

-476 KAAAKRAAERN
+476 KAAAKRAAARNAER
-487 RLRKAGKMGGRMERE
+487 RAGKRGGRMEGE
-502 TYRSEGGTEM
+502 TYRTEAGVHM
-512 HHKGYKVEEINPT
+512 HHKGYK
-525 VEKAVQALDEIS
+525 A
-537 KKTLGSY
+537 
-544 VKKAATEIGTSA
+544 
-556 MKGDYKKMQKRH
+556 
-568 KGVLDASD
+568 
-576 KLQKE
+576 E
-581 GVYTGPNKEDRK
+581 G
-593 VIKKLDDK
+593 
-601 DFAKKAA
+601 
-608 DYEKNMDPKK
+608 M
-618 RQELKDK
+618 
-625 ATKGMKFTHEGTSYG
+625 SYG
-640 MYKGSGKPSG
+640 LYKGSGKPSG
-650 AMAAFAKKDK
+650 PMAAFGKKNK
-660 EKKKEVKKEGLT
+660 LNKPETKKKKVQSFKKFKAGQEPASASAPD
-672 MMILGKEVEMVEACW
+672 MSEATLATARKNIGRDPKKKSCW
-687 KGYEKKGMK
+687 KGYKATG
-696 TMFGKRYPNCVK
+696 
-708 KTKKEEVELP
+708 TKM
-718 NVTKQAK
+718 
-725 VVKGKRT
+725 
-732 GVLPLSDPKTQVGV
+732 
-746 SGGYKKEEVEQVVE
+746 
-760 HHEKDKDGNTI
+760 KDG
-771 PHNDEKIVNESDK
+771 
-784 KGKGSG
+784 
-790 TKDACYHKVKSRYSV
+790 
-805 WPVSYT
+805 
-811 HLRAPR
+811 RAVP
-817 DS
+817 DCKPA

>member
-1 MREEAYDHVK
+1 
-11 DRIAMAGGDPS
+11 MAGGDPS
-22 SPKKSDATTQ
+22 SPNKKDATTQ

-113 LGQGEKRG
+113 LNQGEKRG

-167 AEAMDSGS
+167 AEAKVDNKIPDWKRS
-175 GVGYEP
+175 
-181 GKPAAKLGAIKLIS
+181 
-195 KKEADAARER
+195 AARNKR
-205 ILAKTKAKRE
+205 YGNPHGSLALGGGIQRDRRDDHYNRRGVKTKGMK
-215 AAKKK
+215 
-220 EDKNKQEVKA
+220 
-230 VPADTMEGMYDID
+230 EGMYDID

-256 KGNKKKGEKR
+256 KGNKKKGDKR

-284 KDMCKKNCGC
+284 KEMCKKNCGC

-314 ADKVMVSELS
+314 ADKVMVSEVS
-324 KKTYGSY
+324 KKTLGSY

-412 EAVYTGPNKEDR
+412 EEVYTGP
-424 KQIKKMDNPSYAKK
+424 KKGDLKGYGSEAFKK
-438 LADYEKNM
+438 YVKNM

-464 TVEAMSSYDRNR
+464 THEETNIDEAMSSYDRNR

-487 RLRKAGKMGGRMERE
+487 RLRRAGKMGGRMENE
-502 TYRSEGGTEM
+502 TYRTEGGVRM
-512 HHKGYKVEEINPT
+512 HHKGYK
-525 VEKAVQALDEIS
+525 A
-537 KKTLGSY
+537 
-544 VKKAATEIGTSA
+544 
-556 MKGDYKKMQKRH
+556 
-568 KGVLDASD
+568 
-576 KLQKE
+576 E
-581 GVYTGPNKEDRK
+581 G
-593 VIKKLDDK
+593 
-601 DFAKKAA
+601 
-608 DYEKNMDPKK
+608 M
-618 RQELKDK
+618 
-625 ATKGMKFTHEGTSYG
+625 SYG
-640 MYKGSGKPSG
+640 LYKGSGKPSG
-650 AMAAFAKKDK
+650 PMAAFGKKNKLNKTDD
-660 EKKKEVKKEGLT
+660 KKKKVQSFKKFKAGQEPASASAPD
-672 MMILGKEVEMVEACW
+672 MSEATLATARKNIGRDPKKKSCW
-687 KGYEKKGMK
+687 KGYKATG
-696 TMFGKRYPNCVK
+696 
-708 KTKKEEVELP
+708 TKM
-718 NVTKQAK
+718 
-725 VVKGKRT
+725 
-732 GVLPLSDPKTQVGV
+732 
-746 SGGYKKEEVEQVVE
+746 
-760 HHEKDKDGNTI
+760 KDGRAV
-771 PHNDEKIVNESDK
+771 PDCK
-784 KGKGSG
+784 
-790 TKDACYHKVKSRYSV
+790 
-805 WPVSYT
+805 PV
-811 HLRAPR
+811 
-817 DS
+817 

>member
-1 MREEAYDHVK
+1 
-11 DRIAMAGGDPS
+11 MAGGDPS
-22 SPKKSDATTQ
+22 SPNKKDATTQ

-78 ETLQEK
+78 ETLQERNK

-113 LGQGEKRG
+113 LNQGEKRG

-131 KASRG
+131 KAGRG

-158 NDNRTEEFT
+158 NDNRTEQFT

-205 ILAKTKAKRE
+205 ILAKTKALR
-215 AAKKK
+215 KKK
-220 EDKNKQEVKA
+220 GIA
-230 VPADTMEGMYDID
+230 EGMYDID
-243 PKTGKSPVASSVE
+243 PKTGKSPVAASVE

-314 ADKVMVSELS
+314 ADKVMVNELS

-338 IGTSAMKGDYKKMQK
+338 IGTSAIKGDYKKMQK

-412 EAVYTGPNKEDR
+412 EEVYTGP
-424 KQIKKMDNPSYAKK
+424 KKGDLKGYGSEAFKK
-438 LADYEKNM
+438 YVKNM

-464 TVEAMSSYDRNR
+464 THEETNIDEAMSSYDRNR

-487 RLRKAGKMGGRMERE
+487 RQRRAGTRGGRMENE
-502 TYRSEGGTEM
+502 TYRNEAGTRM
-512 HHKGYKVEEINPT
+512 HHKGYKVE
-525 VEKAVQALDEIS
+525 
-537 KKTLGSY
+537 
-544 VKKAATEIGTSA
+544 
-556 MKGDYKKMQKRH
+556 
-568 KGVLDASD
+568 
-576 KLQKE
+576 
-581 GVYTGPNKEDRK
+581 
-593 VIKKLDDK
+593 
-601 DFAKKAA
+601 
-608 DYEKNMDPKK
+608 
-618 RQELKDK
+618 
-625 ATKGMKFTHEGTSYG
+625 GMSYG
-640 MYKGSGKPSG
+640 LYRGSGKPSG
-650 AMAAFAKKDK
+650 PMAAFGKKNKLNKTDD
-660 EKKKEVKKEGLT
+660 KKKKVQSFKKFKAGQEPASASAPD
-672 MMILGKEVEMVEACW
+672 MSEATLATARKNIGRDPKKKSCW
-687 KGYEKKGMK
+687 KGYKATG
-696 TMFGKRYPNCVK
+696 
-708 KTKKEEVELP
+708 TKM
-718 NVTKQAK
+718 
-725 VVKGKRT
+725 
-732 GVLPLSDPKTQVGV
+732 
-746 SGGYKKEEVEQVVE
+746 
-760 HHEKDKDGNTI
+760 KDGRAV
-771 PHNDEKIVNESDK
+771 PDCK
-784 KGKGSG
+784 
-790 TKDACYHKVKSRYSV
+790 
-805 WPVSYT
+805 PV
-811 HLRAPR
+811 
-817 DS
+817 

>member
-1 MREEAYDHVK
+1 
-11 DRIAMAGGDPS
+11 MAGGDPS
-22 SPKKSDATTQ
+22 SPNKKDATTQ

-113 LGQGEKRG
+113 LNQGEKRG

-167 AEAMDSGS
+167 AEAKVDNKIPDWKRS
-175 GVGYEP
+175 
-181 GKPAAKLGAIKLIS
+181 
-195 KKEADAARER
+195 AARNKR
-205 ILAKTKAKRE
+205 YGNPHGSLALGGGIQRDRRDDHYNRRGVKTKGMK
-215 AAKKK
+215 
-220 EDKNKQEVKA
+220 
-230 VPADTMEGMYDID
+230 EGMYDID

-256 KGNKKKGEKR
+256 KGNKKKGDKR

-284 KDMCKKNCGC
+284 KEMCKKNCGC

-412 EAVYTGPNKEDR
+412 EEVYTGP
-424 KQIKKMDNPSYAKK
+424 KKGDLKGYGSEAFKK
-438 LADYEKNM
+438 YVKNM

-464 TVEAMSSYDRNR
+464 THEETNIDEAMSSYDRNR

-487 RLRKAGKMGGRMERE
+487 RLRRAGKMGGRMENE
-502 TYRSEGGTEM
+502 TYRTEGGVRM
-512 HHKGYKVEEINPT
+512 HHKGYK
-525 VEKAVQALDEIS
+525 A
-537 KKTLGSY
+537 
-544 VKKAATEIGTSA
+544 
-556 MKGDYKKMQKRH
+556 
-568 KGVLDASD
+568 
-576 KLQKE
+576 E
-581 GVYTGPNKEDRK
+581 G
-593 VIKKLDDK
+593 
-601 DFAKKAA
+601 
-608 DYEKNMDPKK
+608 M
-618 RQELKDK
+618 
-625 ATKGMKFTHEGTSYG
+625 SYG
-640 MYKGSGKPSG
+640 LYKGSGKPSG
-650 AMAAFAKKDK
+650 PMAAFGKKNKLNKTDD
-660 EKKKEVKKEGLT
+660 KKKKVQSFKKFKAGQEPASASAPD
-672 MMILGKEVEMVEACW
+672 MSEATLATARKNIGRDPKKKSCW
-687 KGYEKKGMK
+687 KGYKATG
-696 TMFGKRYPNCVK
+696 
-708 KTKKEEVELP
+708 TKM
-718 NVTKQAK
+718 
-725 VVKGKRT
+725 
-732 GVLPLSDPKTQVGV
+732 
-746 SGGYKKEEVEQVVE
+746 
-760 HHEKDKDGNTI
+760 KDGRAV
-771 PHNDEKIVNESDK
+771 PDCK
-784 KGKGSG
+784 
-790 TKDACYHKVKSRYSV
+790 
-805 WPVSYT
+805 PV
-811 HLRAPR
+811 
-817 DS
+817 

>member
-1 MREEAYDHVK
+1 
-11 DRIAMAGGDPS
+11 MAGGDPS

-181 GKPAAKLGAIKLIS
+181 GKPAAKLGAVKLIS
-195 KKEADAARER
+195 KKDADSARER

-220 EDKNKQEVKA
+220 
-230 VPADTMEGMYDID
+230 MSEGMYDID

-476 KAAAKRAAERN
+476 KAAAKRAAARNAER
-487 RLRKAGKMGGRMERE
+487 RAGKRGGRMEGE
-502 TYRSEGGTEM
+502 TYRTEAGVHM
-512 HHKGYKVEEINPT
+512 HHKGYK
-525 VEKAVQALDEIS
+525 A
-537 KKTLGSY
+537 
-544 VKKAATEIGTSA
+544 
-556 MKGDYKKMQKRH
+556 
-568 KGVLDASD
+568 
-576 KLQKE
+576 E
-581 GVYTGPNKEDRK
+581 G
-593 VIKKLDDK
+593 
-601 DFAKKAA
+601 
-608 DYEKNMDPKK
+608 M
-618 RQELKDK
+618 
-625 ATKGMKFTHEGTSYG
+625 SYG
-640 MYKGSGKPSG
+640 LYKGSGKPSG
-650 AMAAFAKKDK
+650 PMAAFGKKNK
-660 EKKKEVKKEGLT
+660 LNKPETKKKKVQSFKKFKAGQEPASASAPD
-672 MMILGKEVEMVEACW
+672 MSEATLATARKNIGRDPKKKSCW
-687 KGYEKKGMK
+687 KGYKATG
-696 TMFGKRYPNCVK
+696 
-708 KTKKEEVELP
+708 TKM
-718 NVTKQAK
+718 
-725 VVKGKRT
+725 
-732 GVLPLSDPKTQVGV
+732 
-746 SGGYKKEEVEQVVE
+746 
-760 HHEKDKDGNTI
+760 KDG
-771 PHNDEKIVNESDK
+771 
-784 KGKGSG
+784 
-790 TKDACYHKVKSRYSV
+790 
-805 WPVSYT
+805 
-811 HLRAPR
+811 RAVP
-817 DS
+817 DCKPA